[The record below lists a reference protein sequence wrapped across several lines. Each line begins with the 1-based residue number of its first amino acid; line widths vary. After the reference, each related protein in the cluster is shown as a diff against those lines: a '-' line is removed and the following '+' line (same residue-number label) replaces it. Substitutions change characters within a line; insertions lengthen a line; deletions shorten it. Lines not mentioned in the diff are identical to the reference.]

1 MAFSGFI
8 ETTIKINDAFSK
20 ALDNLSNGLG
30 KSQGAFNKLK
40 GALSGDAFG
49 SQEKQAKGFFS
60 SIAGGAMV
68 GNLMAAGL
76 GQVKNMASEVVG
88 SLDET
93 STAWNTFEGNMKF
106 LGQSNKQ
113 IANTESQLQN
123 YASKTIYSASDMA
136 STYAQM
142 KAVGV
147 KNTTALVKGFG
158 GLAAAADN
166 PAQAM
171 KSLSQQAT
179 QMAAKPK
186 VQWEDF
192 KIMLEQS
199 PAGMSAVAKAMGM
212 STKQLVSS
220 VQDGKIKTQQFFDAM
235 TKAGNN
241 KYFTGMATQFKTMG
255 DAVDGLMDTLT
266 YNLRKPWAA
275 VSKFGINAINGLS
288 DALGS
293 IDYSKLAS
301 GITSALNSA
310 QTFISNFVNTA
321 KKDLGKMFDGF
332 KDSGALEAVSN
343 AFDTIKTSIS
353 KFSKASGK
361 AAGGSDF
368 FTKLGQFSGKAV
380 VEIANAIASVATAI
394 SKIKPETLQNLAKA
408 FVALKFGIKGIGL
421 AVVVKALQKLA
432 DIPADTLNNLINA
445 ITGLAVALALFK
457 GLMGVVKTISAIKE
471 AFSGLT
477 LPGTNEVGAGS
488 AIAANAK
495 AYMQLGAALL
505 LVGAAVMLT
514 ATGFY
519 ILAAACINLAS
530 SGGGAIAIFFILLAV
545 IIGLGVA
552 LAAFAPAIAAS
563 AAGFGAAL
571 ALIGVSVLMVGAGL
585 LLMSMSLS
593 SIQTYGLGASLA
605 MLALALGITA
615 LGIASI
621 VGAVGLLLLGAA
633 VLVVAVA
640 LAALGIG
647 AIVAAAGVLML
658 AAAVAMLGVA
668 MLIVSAAV
676 TGIVTSMIAM
686 IATVTAAVVA
696 VAASIIAVVSSIA
709 AAIIAVVSSI
719 GSTIGSLIAT
729 AGATI
734 TEVIAGI
741 ADGITTVFQGVGD
754 TITQIINSISTGIS
768 KVFNSIANVINSVG
782 NSIHNAGMGM
792 QEIAAGLRAIASVG
806 IGKTVALLAS
816 LAGGLGKVA
825 AQGSGLSS
833 AGRGMVTLGAG
844 ATVAASAIA
853 RLKAVGSNI
862 KIVAPKANF
871 ASTVSS
877 VRAGMQAA
885 ASAANAGRGAIVAAV
900 RSSIAAAVSAG
911 RSAAASMHS
920 VGVMIGAGLANG
932 MRAEIGAVAAAAD
945 ALVAQADRAARAKAK
960 IHSPSRLFAEVGDF
974 IGQGLAKGID
984 GTRSLIA
991 HSSEGL
997 IDSAY
1002 AAVNASAGEGFG
1014 DSLASGFMT
1023 AYGAI
1028 MQVVEALGG
1037 LDGAQATIGVKSA
1050 QTATMTALPTQS
1062 AVTTQVPTNLTQQ
1075 AITNVAPAPVQV
1087 LNQAPAVAVSPA
1099 PVQAIGQAPAVT
1111 VLPSP
1116 VQALSQAPAVNVAP
1130 ASPAVN
1136 VASAPAQPV
1145 ISVAPAAVQAVSQ
1158 LPAVNVIPAQAQAP
1172 AVNVAPTPVQAPNV
1186 IVLPSVAKSPAV
1198 NIATGSVQQQAVSQV
1213 PAVNVAP
1220 SSVQALNQAPVVN
1233 VAPSATQTPLVN
1245 VAPTPVQAPNISVL
1259 PAMAQA
1265 PTVLNQPAQPV
1276 VNQPAIINRPQP
1288 VIGQPA
1294 VINQPQPVV
1303 SQPAVIN
1310 QIQPAVSQPAI
1321 VNNLQAPA
1329 VQADPVPVQI
1339 TQSPI
1344 SQAAPVQVVQ
1354 PISQPVITQEQPTQ
1368 AQPQAM
1374 PAINV
1379 GVMPIPSLASLLT
1392 PVQQIDYPKSPVYN
1406 VDSGSVTSSTI
1417 SSTTVSNQTTNTTAP
1432 TSSYVI
1438 NVQSGAI
1445 QVDGAKDPQKSAEQI
1460 LAEIEEILSRQAAKA
1475 L

>member
-1 MAFSGFI
+1 MAFDGTI
-8 ETTIKINDAFSK
+8 ETIIRIKDAFSDG
-20 ALDNLSNGLG
+20 LDKLSKGLNQ
-30 KSQGAFNKLK
+30 SQSAFDKLK

-49 SQEKQAKGFFS
+49 SQEKQAKGFFG

-113 IANTESQLQN
+113 IATTESQLQN
-123 YASKTIYSASDMA
+123 YAAKTIYSASDMA

-179 QMAAKPK
+179 QMAAKPA
-186 VQWEDF
+186 VQWADF

-199 PAGMSAVAKAMGM
+199 PAGMAAVAKAMGM
-212 STKQLVSS
+212 STKELVSS

-255 DAVDGLMDTLT
+255 DAMDGLMDTLT
-266 YNLRKPWAA
+266 YNLRKPWGAL
-275 VSKFGINAINGLS
+275 SKFGINAINGLS

-353 KFSKASGK
+353 KFGKASSQ
-361 AAGGSDF
+361 AADGSDF
-368 FTKLGQFSGKAV
+368 FTKLGQFSGQAV

-394 SKIKPETLQNLAKA
+394 SKIKPETLQNLAAA
-408 FVALKFGIKGIGL
+408 FVALKFGVKGITL

-432 DIPADTLNNLINA
+432 DIPADTLNNLINSLIA
-445 ITGLAVALALFK
+445 LAVAFALFK

-471 AFSGLT
+471 AFKGLT
-477 LPGTNEVGAGS
+477 LPGSDEVGAGS

-495 AYMQLGAALL
+495 AYMQLGVALM
-505 LVGAAVMLT
+505 LVGVAVLLT

-519 ILAAACINLAS
+519 ILATACTNLAS
-530 SGGGAIAIFFILLAV
+530 AGGGAIALFAILLVV

-552 LAAFAPAIAAS
+552 LAVFAPAIAAS
-563 AAGFGAAL
+563 AAGLLLFGVAL
-571 ALIGVSVLMVGAGL
+571 ALIGLSVLLVGAGL
-585 LLMSMSLS
+585 LIMSLALAN
-593 SIQTYGLGASLA
+593 IQTYGVGAGLA
-605 MLALALGITA
+605 MMVLAI
-615 LGIASI
+615 GIA
-621 VGAVGLLLLGAA
+621 LLGAA
-633 VLVVAVA
+633 SLIGAAGLILLGVSILIVAVA

-647 AIVAAAGVLML
+647 AIVAAAGILML

-668 MLIVSAAV
+668 LLIVSVAI

-686 IATVTAAVVA
+686 IATITAAVVA
-696 VAASIIAVVSSIA
+696 VSASIIAVVASVA
-709 AAIIAVVSSI
+709 VAIIAVVSSI
-719 GSTIGSLIAT
+719 GSTIGSLIT
-729 AGATI
+729 TIGGTI
-734 TEVIAGI
+734 TSVISGI
-741 ADGITTVFQGVGD
+741 ADGITQIVQGVGD
-754 TITQIINSISTGIS
+754 TISQIIDSISTGIS
-768 KVFNSIANVINSVG
+768 NVFNSIANVINSVG

-871 ASTVSS
+871 AATVSS

-900 RSSIAAAVSAG
+900 RNSIAAAVSAG

-932 MRAEIGAVAAAAD
+932 MRSQVGAVAAAAD

-984 GTRSLIA
+984 GTQSLIA

-1014 DSLASGFMT
+1014 DSLASGFIT

-1075 AITNVAPAPVQV
+1075 AITNVAPAPVRV
-1087 LNQAPAVAVSPA
+1087 LN
-1099 PVQAIGQAPAVT
+1099 
-1111 VLPSP
+1111 
-1116 VQALSQAPAVNVAP
+1116 
-1130 ASPAVN
+1130 
-1136 VASAPAQPV
+1136 
-1145 ISVAPAAVQAVSQ
+1145 
-1158 LPAVNVIPAQAQAP
+1158 QAP

-1186 IVLPSVAKSPAV
+1186 IVLPSVTQSPAV
-1198 NIATGSVQQQAVSQV
+1198 NVTTGSVQ
-1213 PAVNVAP
+1213 
-1220 SSVQALNQAPVVN
+1220 
-1233 VAPSATQTPLVN
+1233 
-1245 VAPTPVQAPNISVL
+1245 
-1259 PAMAQA
+1259 
-1265 PTVLNQPAQPV
+1265 PTVINQPAQPV
-1276 VNQPAIINRPQP
+1276 VNQPAIINQSQP

-1339 TQSPI
+1339 MQSPI

-1392 PVQQIDYPKSPVYN
+1392 PVQQIDYPKQPVYN

-1460 LAEIEEILSRQAAKA
+1460 LAEIEEILGRQAAKA

>member
-1 MAFSGFI
+1 MSLSGFI

-113 IANTESQLQN
+113 IATTESQLQN
-123 YASKTIYSASDMA
+123 YAAKTIYSASDMA

-179 QMAAKPK
+179 QMAAKPA
-186 VQWEDF
+186 VQWADF

-199 PAGMSAVAKAMGM
+199 PAGMAAVAKAMGM
-212 STKQLVSS
+212 STKELVSS

-255 DAVDGLMDTLT
+255 DAMDGLMDTLT

-301 GITSALNSA
+301 GITSALNKA
-310 QTFISNFVNTA
+310 QTVIGKFVDTA
-321 KKDLGKMFDGF
+321 KTNLGKVFDNF
-332 KDSGALEAVSN
+332 KSSGALDAINSM
-343 AFDTIKTSIS
+343 FDTIGKSIS
-353 KFSKASGK
+353 KFSKNSSK
-361 AAGGSDF
+361 AAGGGDF
-368 FTKLGQFSGKAV
+368 FEKLGWVSGQAV
-380 VEIANAIASVATAI
+380 VQVANAISAVATAI

-408 FVALKFGIKGIGL
+408 FVALKFGVKGIAL

-445 ITGLAVALALFK
+445 ITGLAVAFALFK

-471 AFSGLT
+471 AFKDLT
-477 LPGTNEVGAGS
+477 LPGSDEVGAGS

-495 AYMQLGAALL
+495 AYMQLGVALM
-505 LVGAAVMLT
+505 LVGAAVLLT

-519 ILAAACINLAS
+519 ILAAACTNLAS
-530 SGGGAIAIFFILLAV
+530 AGGGAIALFAILLVV

-552 LAAFAPAIAAS
+552 LAVFAPAIAAS
-563 AAGFGAAL
+563 AAGLILFGVAL
-571 ALIGVSVLMVGAGL
+571 ALIGVSVLLVGAGL

-621 VGAVGLLLLGAA
+621 AGAVGLLLLGAA
-633 VLVVAVA
+633 ILVIAVA

-647 AIVAAAGVLML
+647 AIVAAAGILLL
-658 AAAVAMLGVA
+658 AAAVTMLGVA
-668 MLIVSAAV
+668 MMIVSAAI

-686 IATVTAAVVA
+686 IATITAAVVA
-696 VAASIIAVVSSIA
+696 ISASIIAVVATVAVS
-709 AAIIAVVSSI
+709 IIAVVSSI
-719 GSTIGSLIAT
+719 GSTIGSLIT
-729 AGATI
+729 TIGGTI
-734 TEVIAGI
+734 TSVISGI
-741 ADGITTVFQGVGD
+741 ADGITQIVQGVGD
-754 TITQIINSISTGIS
+754 AISRIIDSISTGIS
-768 KVFNSIANVINSVG
+768 NVFNSIANVINSVG

-825 AQGSGLSS
+825 SQGSGLSS

-871 ASTVSS
+871 AATVSS

-900 RSSIAAAVSAG
+900 RNSIAAAVSAG

-960 IHSPSRLFAEVGDF
+960 IHSPSRLFAEVGGF

-984 GTRSLIA
+984 GTQSLIA

-1002 AAVNASAGEGFG
+1002 AAVNASTGEGFG
-1014 DSLASGFMT
+1014 DALASGFMT

-1037 LDGAQATIGVKSA
+1037 LDGAKASIGVQSSQKA
-1050 QTATMTALPTQS
+1050 AVRAVAGQS
-1062 AVTTQVPTNLTQQ
+1062 AITAQAPTNLAQQ
-1075 AITNVAPAPVQV
+1075 AIVNVTP
-1087 LNQAPAVAVSPA
+1087 N
-1099 PVQAIGQAPAVT
+1099 
-1111 VLPSP
+1111 
-1116 VQALSQAPAVNVAP
+1116 VNVAP
-1130 ASPAVN
+1130 AM
-1136 VASAPAQPV
+1136 AQV
-1145 ISVAPAAVQAVSQ
+1145 
-1158 LPAVNVIPAQAQAP
+1158 P

-1186 IVLPSVAKSPAV
+1186 NVAPTMA
-1198 NIATGSVQQQAVSQV
+1198 QA
-1213 PAVNVAP
+1213 PAVNVA
-1220 SSVQALNQAPVVN
+1220 SAPV
-1233 VAPSATQTPLVN
+1233 Q
-1245 VAPTPVQAPNISVL
+1245 
-1259 PAMAQA
+1259 
-1265 PTVLNQPAQPV
+1265 PTVINQSAQPL
-1276 VNQPAIINRPQP
+1276 VNQPAVN
-1288 VIGQPA
+1288 
-1294 VINQPQPVV
+1294 
-1303 SQPAVIN
+1303 
-1310 QIQPAVSQPAI
+1310 VSQPAI
-1321 VNNLQAPA
+1321 INNLQAPA
-1329 VQADPVPVQI
+1329 VQANPVPVQI
-1339 TQSPI
+1339 MQSPA

-1354 PISQPVITQEQPTQ
+1354 PISQPVITQEQPVQTQ
-1368 AQPQAM
+1368 AQAM
-1374 PAINV
+1374 PAISA
-1379 GVMPIPSLASLLT
+1379 GLMPIPSLASLLT
-1392 PVQQIDYPKSPVYN
+1392 PVQPLDYPKQPVYN

-1460 LAEIEEILSRQAAKA
+1460 LAEIEEILGRQAAKA

>member
-1 MAFSGFI
+1 MAFNGFI
-8 ETTIKINDAFSK
+8 ETTIKINDAFSQ
-20 ALDNLSNGLG
+20 ALDKLSDGLG

-93 STAWNTFEGNMKF
+93 STAWSTFEGNMRF

-113 IANTESQLQN
+113 IATTESQLQN

-212 STKQLVSS
+212 STKELVSS

-301 GITSALNSA
+301 GITSALNKA
-310 QTFISNFVNTA
+310 QEFISKFVDTA
-321 KKDLGKMFDGF
+321 KTNLGKMFDNF
-332 KDSGALEAVSN
+332 KSSGALDAIKNTFS
-343 AFDTIKTSIS
+343 TIEKSIS
-353 KFSKASGK
+353 KFSKNSSK
-361 AAGGSDF
+361 AAGGGDF
-368 FTKLGQFSGKAV
+368 FEKLGWVSGQAV
-380 VEIANAIASVATAI
+380 VQVANAISAVATAI
-394 SKIKPETLQNLAKA
+394 GKIKPETLQNLAKA
-408 FVALKFGIKGIGL
+408 FVALKFGIKGIAL
-421 AVVVKALQKLA
+421 TVVVKALQKLA

-445 ITGLAVALALFK
+445 ITGLAVAFALFK

-552 LAAFAPAIAAS
+552 LAVFAPAIAAS
-563 AAGFGAAL
+563 AAGLLLFGVAL

-668 MLIVSAAV
+668 MLIVSVAI

-686 IATVTAAVVA
+686 IATVTAAIVS

-709 AAIIAVVSSI
+709 VAIIAIVSSVGI
-719 GSTIGSLIAT
+719 TIGGLIATLGSTIAV
-729 AGATI
+729 TI
-734 TEVIAGI
+734 TGI
-741 ADGITTVFQGVGD
+741 ANGIKTVFQSVGD
-754 TITQIINSISTGIS
+754 TISQVITSISTGIS
-768 KVFNSIANVINSVG
+768 SVFNSIANVINSVG
-782 NSIHNAGMGM
+782 TSIHNAGIGL

-806 IGKTVALLAS
+806 IGKTIAMLAS
-816 LAGGLGKVA
+816 LAGGLGQVA

-833 AGRGMVTLGAG
+833 AGSGMSTLAAG
-844 ATVAASAIA
+844 AIMAAGAIS

-871 ASTVSS
+871 ADTVSS
-877 VRAGMQAA
+877 VRVGMQAA
-885 ASAANAGRGAIVAAV
+885 ANAANAGRGSIVSAV
-900 RSSIAAAVSAG
+900 RNSIDAAVSAG

-932 MRAEIGAVAAAAD
+932 MRSQVGAVAAAAD

-960 IHSPSRLFAEVGDF
+960 IHSPSRLFAEIGDF

-984 GTRSLIA
+984 GTQSLIA

-1002 AAVNASAGEGFG
+1002 AAVNASTGEGFG

-1037 LDGAQATIGVKSA
+1037 LDGAKASIGVQSS
-1050 QTATMTALPTQS
+1050 QTATVQAVADQS
-1062 AVTTQVPTNLTQQ
+1062 AIAAQVPTNLTQQ
-1075 AITNVAPAPVQV
+1075 AIAN
-1087 LNQAPAVAVSPA
+1087 VSPA
-1099 PVQAIGQAPAVT
+1099 PVQVSSVAPNVNVSPAAVQAPAINVVPVVAQAVSQAPNVNVLPTQVQVPEISSAPVAVQPTPVNIAPQTTQAPNIT
-1111 VLPSP
+1111 VLPSVAETPAVKVAAGPVQPTVINQPQPAVSVLPTP
-1116 VQALSQAPAVNVAP
+1116 VQAPNVNVAP
-1130 ASPAVN
+1130 AM
-1136 VASAPAQPV
+1136 AQV
-1145 ISVAPAAVQAVSQ
+1145 
-1158 LPAVNVIPAQAQAP
+1158 P

-1186 IVLPSVAKSPAV
+1186 NVAPAMAQSPAV
-1198 NIATGSVQQQAVSQV
+1198 NVMS
-1213 PAVNVAP
+1213 
-1220 SSVQALNQAPVVN
+1220 APV
-1233 VAPSATQTPLVN
+1233 Q
-1245 VAPTPVQAPNISVL
+1245 
-1259 PAMAQA
+1259 
-1265 PTVLNQPAQPV
+1265 PTVINQSAQPL
-1276 VNQPAIINRPQP
+1276 VNQPAVN
-1288 VIGQPA
+1288 
-1294 VINQPQPVV
+1294 
-1303 SQPAVIN
+1303 
-1310 QIQPAVSQPAI
+1310 VSQPAI
-1321 VNNLQAPA
+1321 INNLQAPA
-1329 VQADPVPVQI
+1329 VQANPVPVQI
-1339 TQSPI
+1339 MQSPA

-1354 PISQPVITQEQPTQ
+1354 PISQPVITQEQPAQTQ
-1368 AQPQAM
+1368 AQAM
-1374 PAINV
+1374 PAINA
-1379 GVMPIPSLASLLT
+1379 GLMPIPSLASLLT
-1392 PVQQIDYPKSPVYN
+1392 PVQPLDYPKQPVYN

-1460 LAEIEEILSRQAAKA
+1460 LAEIEEILGRQAAKA

>member
-1 MAFSGFI
+1 MAFDGTI
-8 ETTIKINDAFSK
+8 ETIIRIKDAFSDG
-20 ALDNLSNGLG
+20 LDKLSKGLNQ
-30 KSQGAFNKLK
+30 SQSAFDKLK

-123 YASKTIYSASDMA
+123 YAAKTIYSASDMA

-212 STKQLVSS
+212 STKELVSS

-255 DAVDGLMDTLT
+255 DAMDGLMDTLT

-301 GITSALNSA
+301 GITSALDKA
-310 QTFISNFVNTA
+310 QTFIGKFVDTA
-321 KKDLGKMFDGF
+321 KTNLGKVFDNF
-332 KDSGALEAVSN
+332 KSSGALDAINSM
-343 AFDTIKTSIS
+343 FDTIGKSIT
-353 KFSKASGK
+353 KFSKNSSK
-361 AAGGSDF
+361 AAGGGDF
-368 FTKLGQFSGKAV
+368 FEKLGWVSGQAV
-380 VEIANAIASVATAI
+380 VQVANAISAVATAI

-408 FVALKFGIKGIGL
+408 FVALKFGVKGIAL

-432 DIPADTLNNLINA
+432 DIPADTLNNLINSLTA
-445 ITGLAVALALFK
+445 LAVAFALFK

-471 AFSGLT
+471 AFKGLT
-477 LPGTNEVGAGS
+477 LPGSDEVGAGS

-495 AYMQLGAALL
+495 AYMQLGVALM
-505 LVGAAVMLT
+505 LVGAAVLLT

-519 ILAAACINLAS
+519 LLATACTNLAS
-530 SGGGAIAIFFILLAV
+530 AGGGAIALFTILLVV

-552 LAAFAPAIAAS
+552 LAVFAPAIAAS
-563 AAGFGAAL
+563 AAGLLLFGAAL
-571 ALIGVSVLMVGAGL
+571 ALIGLSVLLVGAGL
-585 LLMSMSLS
+585 LIMSLS
-593 SIQTYGLGASLA
+593 LANIQTYGIGAGLA
-605 MLALALGITA
+605 MMVLAI
-615 LGIASI
+615 GIA
-621 VGAVGLLLLGAA
+621 LLGAA
-633 VLVVAVA
+633 SIIGAAGLILLGVAVLIVAVA
-640 LAALGIG
+640 LVALGIG
-647 AIVAAAGVLML
+647 AVVAAAGILVL
-658 AAAVAMLGVA
+658 AAAVTMLGVA
-668 MLIVSAAV
+668 MLIVSAAI

-686 IATVTAAVVA
+686 IATITAAVVA

-709 AAIIAVVSSI
+709 VAIIAVVSSI
-719 GSTIGSLIAT
+719 GSTIGSLIT
-729 AGATI
+729 TIGGTI
-734 TEVIAGI
+734 TSVISGI
-741 ADGITTVFQGVGD
+741 ADGITQIVQGVGD
-754 TITQIINSISTGIS
+754 AISQIIDSISTGIS

-806 IGKTVALLAS
+806 IAKTVALLAS

-871 ASTVSS
+871 AATVSS
-877 VRAGMQAA
+877 VRAGMQSA

-900 RSSIAAAVSAG
+900 RNSIAAAVSAG

-932 MRAEIGAVAAAAD
+932 MRSQVGAVAAAAD

-984 GTRSLIA
+984 GTQSLIA

-1002 AAVNASAGEGFG
+1002 AAVTASTGEGFG

-1037 LDGAQATIGVKSA
+1037 LDGAQATIGVRSA
-1050 QTATMTALPTQS
+1050 QTATMMALPTQS

-1075 AITNVAPAPVQV
+1075 AIS
-1087 LNQAPAVAVSPA
+1087 QAPT
-1099 PVQAIGQAPAVT
+1099 VT
-1111 VLPSP
+1111 VLPSS
-1116 VQALSQAPAVNVAP
+1116 VQVLSQAPAINVAP

-1145 ISVAPAAVQAVSQ
+1145 ISVLPASVQAVSQ
-1158 LPAVNVIPAQAQAP
+1158 APAINMAAPAAQTPLVNVAPTPVQATTAVSVAPAMAQAP

-1198 NIATGSVQQQAVSQV
+1198 NVTTGSVQ
-1213 PAVNVAP
+1213 
-1220 SSVQALNQAPVVN
+1220 
-1233 VAPSATQTPLVN
+1233 
-1245 VAPTPVQAPNISVL
+1245 
-1259 PAMAQA
+1259 
-1265 PTVLNQPAQPV
+1265 PTVINQPAQPV
-1276 VNQPAIINRPQP
+1276 VNQPAIINQSQP
-1288 VIGQPA
+1288 VIGQPT

-1303 SQPAVIN
+1303 NQPAVIN

-1321 VNNLQAPA
+1321 INNLQAPA

-1339 TQSPI
+1339 MQSPI

-1368 AQPQAM
+1368 AQPQEM

-1392 PVQQIDYPKSPVYN
+1392 PVQQIDYPKQPVYN

-1460 LAEIEEILSRQAAKA
+1460 LAEIEEILGRQAAKA

>member
-1 MAFSGFI
+1 MSEI
-8 ETTIKINDAFSK
+8 STTIKINDAFSQ
-20 ALDNLSNGLG
+20 ALGKLSDGLG

-49 SQEKQAKGFFS
+49 SQEKQAKGFFG

-123 YASKTIYSASDMA
+123 YAAKTIYSASDMA

-212 STKQLVSS
+212 STKELVSS

-255 DAVDGLMDTLT
+255 DAMDGLMDSLT

-353 KFSKASGK
+353 KFGKASSQ
-361 AAGGSDF
+361 AADGSDF
-368 FTKLGQFSGKAV
+368 FTKLGQFSGQAV

-394 SKIKPETLQNLAKA
+394 SKIKPETLQNLAAA
-408 FVALKFGIKGIGL
+408 FVALKFGVKGIAL

-445 ITGLAVALALFK
+445 ITGLAVAFALFK

-477 LPGTNEVGAGS
+477 LPGSDEVGAGS

-495 AYMQLGAALL
+495 AYMQLGVALL
-505 LVGAAVMLT
+505 LVGAAVLLT

-519 ILAAACINLAS
+519 ILATACINLAS
-530 SGGGAIAIFFILLAV
+530 AGGGAIALLAILLVV

-552 LAAFAPAIAAS
+552 LAVFAPAIAAS
-563 AAGFGAAL
+563 AAGLLLFGVAL
-571 ALIGVSVLMVGAGL
+571 ALIGLSVLLVGAGL
-585 LLMSMSLS
+585 LIMSLALAN
-593 SIQTYGLGASLA
+593 IQTYGVGAGLA
-605 MLALALGITA
+605 MMVLAI
-615 LGIASI
+615 GIA
-621 VGAVGLLLLGAA
+621 LLGAA
-633 VLVVAVA
+633 SLIGAAGLILLGVSILIVAVA

-647 AIVAAAGVLML
+647 AIVAAAGILML

-668 MLIVSAAV
+668 LLIVSVAI

-686 IATVTAAVVA
+686 IAAITAAIVA
-696 VAASIIAVVSSIA
+696 VSASIIAVVASVA
-709 AAIIAVVSSI
+709 VAIIAVVSSI

-729 AGATI
+729 WGATI
-734 TEVIAGI
+734 TEVITGI
-741 ADGITTVFQGVGD
+741 ADGIKTVFQGVGD
-754 TITQIINSISTGIS
+754 TISQIIDSISTGIS

-871 ASTVSS
+871 AATVSS

-900 RSSIAAAVSAG
+900 RNSIAAAVSAG

-932 MRAEIGAVAAAAD
+932 MRSQVGAVAAAAD

-974 IGQGLAKGID
+974 IGQGLAKGIN
-984 GTRSLIA
+984 GTQSLIA

-1002 AAVNASAGEGFG
+1002 AAVNASTGEGFG

-1028 MQVVEALGG
+1028 MQVVEALGS

-1075 AITNVAPAPVQV
+1075 AITNVAPAPVRV

-1099 PVQAIGQAPAVT
+1099 PVQAI
-1111 VLPSP
+1111 
-1116 VQALSQAPAVNVAP
+1116 SQAPAINMA
-1130 ASPAVN
+1130 
-1136 VASAPAQPV
+1136 
-1145 ISVAPAAVQAVSQ
+1145 APAAQTP
-1158 LPAVNVIPAQAQAP
+1158 L
-1172 AVNVAPTPVQAPNV
+1172 VNVAPTPVQAPNV
-1186 IVLPSVAKSPAV
+1186 IVLPSVAQSPAV
-1198 NIATGSVQQQAVSQV
+1198 NVTTGSVQ
-1213 PAVNVAP
+1213 
-1220 SSVQALNQAPVVN
+1220 
-1233 VAPSATQTPLVN
+1233 
-1245 VAPTPVQAPNISVL
+1245 
-1259 PAMAQA
+1259 
-1265 PTVLNQPAQPV
+1265 PTVINQPAQPV
-1276 VNQPAIINRPQP
+1276 VNQPAIINQSQP
-1288 VIGQPA
+1288 VIGQPT

-1310 QIQPAVSQPAI
+1310 QIQPAV
-1321 VNNLQAPA
+1321 
-1329 VQADPVPVQI
+1329 
-1339 TQSPI
+1339 
-1344 SQAAPVQVVQ
+1344 
-1354 PISQPVITQEQPTQ
+1354 SQPVITQEQPTQ

-1392 PVQQIDYPKSPVYN
+1392 PVQQIDYPKQPVYN

-1438 NVQSGAI
+1438 NVQAGAI

-1460 LAEIEEILSRQAAKA
+1460 LAEIEEILGRQAAKA

>member
-1 MAFSGFI
+1 MSLSGI
-8 ETTIKINDAFSK
+8 ISTTIKINDAFSQ
-20 ALDNLSNGLG
+20 ALDKLSDGLG

-49 SQEKQAKGFFS
+49 SQEKQAKGFFG

-113 IANTESQLQN
+113 IATTESQLQN
-123 YASKTIYSASDMA
+123 YAAKTIYSASDMA

-212 STKQLVSS
+212 STKELVSS

-255 DAVDGLMDTLT
+255 DAMDGLMDSLT

-301 GITSALNSA
+301 GITSALNKA
-310 QTFISNFVNTA
+310 QTFIGKFVDTA
-321 KKDLGKMFDGF
+321 KTNLGKVFDNF
-332 KDSGALEAVSN
+332 KSSGALDAINSM
-343 AFDTIKTSIS
+343 FDTIGKSIT
-353 KFSKASGK
+353 KFSKNSSK
-361 AAGGSDF
+361 AAGGGDF
-368 FTKLGQFSGKAV
+368 FEKLGWVSGQAV
-380 VEIANAIASVATAI
+380 VQVANAISAVATAI

-408 FVALKFGIKGIGL
+408 FVALKFGVKGIAL

-432 DIPADTLNNLINA
+432 DIPADTLNNLINSLTA
-445 ITGLAVALALFK
+445 LAVAFALFK

-471 AFSGLT
+471 AFKGLT
-477 LPGTNEVGAGS
+477 LPGSDEVGAGS

-495 AYMQLGAALL
+495 AYMQLGVALM
-505 LVGAAVMLT
+505 LVGAAVLLT

-519 ILAAACINLAS
+519 LLATACTNLAS
-530 SGGGAIAIFFILLAV
+530 AGGGAIALFAILLVV

-552 LAAFAPAIAAS
+552 LAVFAPAIAAS
-563 AAGFGAAL
+563 AAGLILFGVAL
-571 ALIGVSVLMVGAGL
+571 ALIGVSVLLVGAGL

-605 MLALALGITA
+605 MIALALGITA

-621 VGAVGLLLLGAA
+621 AGAVGLLLLGAA

-647 AIVAAAGVLML
+647 AIVAAAGILML

-668 MLIVSAAV
+668 LLVVSAAI

-686 IATVTAAVVA
+686 IATITAAVVA
-696 VAASIIAVVSSIA
+696 VSASIIAVVASVA
-709 AAIIAVVSSI
+709 VAIIAVVSSI
-719 GSTIGSLIAT
+719 GSTIGSLIT
-729 AGATI
+729 TIGGTI
-734 TEVIAGI
+734 TSVISGI
-741 ADGITTVFQGVGD
+741 ADGITQIVQGVGD
-754 TITQIINSISTGIS
+754 AISQIIDSISTGIS

-792 QEIAAGLRAIASVG
+792 QEIAAGLRAISSVG
-806 IGKTVALLAS
+806 IAKTVALLAS

-833 AGRGMVTLGAG
+833 AGRGMVTLGTG
-844 ATVAASAIA
+844 ATVAASSIA

-871 ASTVSS
+871 AATVSS

-900 RSSIAAAVSAG
+900 RNSIAAAVSAG

-932 MRAEIGAVAAAAD
+932 MRSQVGAVAAAAD

-984 GTRSLIA
+984 GTQSLIA

-1002 AAVNASAGEGFG
+1002 AAVNASTGEGFG

-1050 QTATMTALPTQS
+1050 QTATMTALPTKS
-1062 AVTTQVPTNLTQQ
+1062 AVTTQVPTDLIQQ
-1075 AITNVAPAPVQV
+1075 AITNVAPAPVRV
-1087 LNQAPAVAVSPA
+1087 LNQTPAVAVNPT
-1099 PVQAIGQAPAVT
+1099 PVQAIRQAPAVT

-1116 VQALSQAPAVNVAP
+1116 VQALNQVPAVNVAP

-1136 VASAPAQPV
+1136 VASAPVQSM
-1145 ISVAPAAVQAVSQ
+1145 INVAPAPAVS
-1158 LPAVNVIPAQAQAP
+1158 
-1172 AVNVAPTPVQAPNV
+1172 VAPTPVQAPNV
-1186 IVLPSVAKSPAV
+1186 IVLPSVAQSPAV
-1198 NIATGSVQQQAVSQV
+1198 NVTTGSVQS
-1213 PAVNVAP
+1213 
-1220 SSVQALNQAPVVN
+1220 
-1233 VAPSATQTPLVN
+1233 
-1245 VAPTPVQAPNISVL
+1245 
-1259 PAMAQA
+1259 
-1265 PTVLNQPAQPV
+1265 TVINQPAQPV
-1276 VNQPAIINRPQP
+1276 VNQPAIINQSQP

-1339 TQSPI
+1339 MQSPI

-1392 PVQQIDYPKSPVYN
+1392 PVQQIDYPKQPVYN

-1460 LAEIEEILSRQAAKA
+1460 LAEIEEILGRQAAKA

>member
-1 MAFSGFI
+1 MSLNGEI
-8 ETTIKINDAFSK
+8 STTIKINDAFSQ
-20 ALDNLSNGLG
+20 ALGKLSEGLG
-30 KSQGAFNKLK
+30 QSQGAFSKLK
-40 GALSGDAFG
+40 GALSGDVFG
-49 SQEKQAKGFFS
+49 SQEKQAKGFFG

-76 GQVKNMASEVVG
+76 GQIKNMAGEVVG

-93 STAWNTFEGNMKF
+93 STAWNTFEGNMRF

-113 IANTESQLQN
+113 IANTEFQLQN
-123 YASKTIYSASDMA
+123 YAAKTIYSASDMA

-212 STKQLVSS
+212 STKELVSN
-220 VQDGKIKTQQFFDAM
+220 VKDGKIKTQQFFDAM

-255 DAVDGLMDTLT
+255 DAMDGLMDTLS

-275 VSKFGINAINGLS
+275 ISKFGINAINGLS

-301 GITSALNSA
+301 GITSALAKA
-310 QTFISNFVNTA
+310 QTFISNFVSTA
-321 KKDLGKMFDGF
+321 KTDLGKMFDGF
-332 KDSGALEAVSN
+332 KDSGALKAVSN

-353 KFSKASGK
+353 KFGKASSK

-368 FTKLGQFSGKAV
+368 FTQLGQFSGKAV
-380 VEIANAIASVATAI
+380 VEIANAVSAVATAI
-394 SKIKPETLQNLAKA
+394 GNIKPETLQNLAAA
-408 FVALKFGIKGIGL
+408 FVALKFGVKGIAL
-421 AVVVKALQKLA
+421 TVAVKALQKLA

-445 ITGLAVALALFK
+445 ITGLAVAFALFK
-457 GLMGVVKTISAIKE
+457 GLMGVAKTISAIKG
-471 AFSGLT
+471 AFSGFT
-477 LPGTNEVGAGS
+477 LPGSDEAGAGS

-495 AYMQLGAALL
+495 AYMQLGVALM
-505 LVGAAVMLT
+505 LVGAAVLLT

-519 ILAAACINLAS
+519 ILATACTNLAS
-530 SGGGAIAIFFILLAV
+530 AGGGAIALFAILLVV

-552 LAAFAPAIAAS
+552 LAVFAPAIAAS
-563 AAGFGAAL
+563 AAGLLLFGVAL
-571 ALIGVSVLMVGAGL
+571 ALIGVSVLLVGAGL

-605 MLALALGITA
+605 MLALALGITV
-615 LGIASI
+615 LGVASI

-633 VLVVAVA
+633 VLVVAIA

-647 AIVAAAGVLML
+647 AIVASAGILML

-668 MLIVSAAV
+668 MLIVSAAI

-686 IATVTAAVVA
+686 IATVTAAIAV
-696 VAASIIAVVSSIA
+696 VAASIIAVVASIA
-709 AAIIAVVSSI
+709 VAIIAVVASI
-719 GSTIGSLIAT
+719 GSTIGGLIAT
-729 AGATI
+729 LGSTI
-734 TEVIAGI
+734 TGTITGI
-741 ADGITTVFQGVGD
+741 ADGIKTVFQGVGD
-754 TITQIINSISTGIS
+754 TISQIITSISTGIS
-768 KVFNSIANVINSVG
+768 NVFNSIANVINSVG
-782 NSIHNAGMGM
+782 NSIHNAGLGL

-806 IGKTVALLAS
+806 IGKTVALLVS
-816 LAGGLGKVA
+816 LAGGLSKVA
-825 AQGSGLSS
+825 SQGSGLSS
-833 AGRGMVTLGAG
+833 AGSGMATLAAG
-844 ATVAASAIA
+844 AIMAAGAIA

-871 ASTVSS
+871 AATVSS

-885 ASAANAGRGAIVAAV
+885 ANAANAGRGSIVSAV
-900 RSSIAAAVSAG
+900 RNSIDAAVSAG

-932 MRAEIGAVAAAAD
+932 MRSELGAVEAAAD

-960 IHSPSRLFAEVGDF
+960 IHSPSRLFAEIGDF

-984 GTRSLIA
+984 GTQSLIA

-1002 AAVNASAGEGFG
+1002 AAVNASTGEGLG

-1037 LDGAQATIGVKSA
+1037 LDGARATIGVKSA

-1075 AITNVAPAPVQV
+1075 AT
-1087 LNQAPAVAVSPA
+1087 
-1099 PVQAIGQAPAVT
+1099 
-1111 VLPSP
+1111 
-1116 VQALSQAPAVNVAP
+1116 
-1130 ASPAVN
+1130 
-1136 VASAPAQPV
+1136 
-1145 ISVAPAAVQAVSQ
+1145 
-1158 LPAVNVIPAQAQAP
+1158 
-1172 AVNVAPTPVQAPNV
+1172 
-1186 IVLPSVAKSPAV
+1186 
-1198 NIATGSVQQQAVSQV
+1198 
-1213 PAVNVAP
+1213 
-1220 SSVQALNQAPVVN
+1220 
-1233 VAPSATQTPLVN
+1233 
-1245 VAPTPVQAPNISVL
+1245 
-1259 PAMAQA
+1259 
-1265 PTVLNQPAQPV
+1265 
-1276 VNQPAIINRPQP
+1276 
-1288 VIGQPA
+1288 
-1294 VINQPQPVV
+1294 
-1303 SQPAVIN
+1303 
-1310 QIQPAVSQPAI
+1310 
-1321 VNNLQAPA
+1321 
-1329 VQADPVPVQI
+1329 
-1339 TQSPI
+1339 
-1344 SQAAPVQVVQ
+1344 
-1354 PISQPVITQEQPTQ
+1354 
-1368 AQPQAM
+1368 
-1374 PAINV
+1374 NV
-1379 GVMPIPSLASLLT
+1379 GVMPIPSPLASLLT
-1392 PVQQIDYPKSPVYN
+1392 PVHQIDYPKPPVYN
-1406 VDSGSVTSSTI
+1406 VDSGSATSS
-1417 SSTTVSNQTTNTTAP
+1417 TTNTTAP

-1438 NVQSGAI
+1438 NIQSGAI

-1460 LAEIEEILSRQAAKA
+1460 LAEIEEILGRQAAKA

>member
-1 MAFSGFI
+1 MSLSDVI
-8 ETTIKINDAFSK
+8 STTIKINDAFSQ
-20 ALDNLSNGLG
+20 ALGKLSDGLG

-49 SQEKQAKGFFS
+49 SQEKQAKGFFG

-123 YASKTIYSASDMA
+123 YAAKTIYSASDMA

-212 STKQLVSS
+212 STKELVSS

-255 DAVDGLMDTLT
+255 DAMDGLMDTLT

-301 GITSALNSA
+301 GITNALNSA

-353 KFSKASGK
+353 KFGKASSQ
-361 AAGGSDF
+361 AADGSDF
-368 FTKLGQFSGKAV
+368 FTKLGQFSGQAV

-394 SKIKPETLQNLAKA
+394 SKIKPETLQNLAAA
-408 FVALKFGIKGIGL
+408 FVALKFGVKGIAL
-421 AVVVKALQKLA
+421 TVVVKALQKLA

-445 ITGLAVALALFK
+445 ITGLAVAFALFK

-471 AFSGLT
+471 AFNGLT
-477 LPGTNEVGAGS
+477 LPGSDEVGAGS

-495 AYMQLGAALL
+495 AYMQLGVALM
-505 LVGAAVMLT
+505 LVGAAVLLT

-519 ILAAACINLAS
+519 ILATACTNLAS
-530 SGGGAIAIFFILLAV
+530 AGGGAIALFAILLVV

-552 LAAFAPAIAAS
+552 LAVFAPAIAAS
-563 AAGFGAAL
+563 AAGLLLFGVAL
-571 ALIGVSVLMVGAGL
+571 ALIGLSVLLVGAGL
-585 LLMSMSLS
+585 LIMS
-593 SIQTYGLGASLA
+593 
-605 MLALALGITA
+605 LALANIQAYGVGAGLAMMVLAI
-615 LGIASI
+615 GIA
-621 VGAVGLLLLGAA
+621 LLGAA
-633 VLVVAVA
+633 SLIGAAGLILLGVSILIVAVA

-647 AIVAAAGVLML
+647 AIVAAAGILML

-668 MLIVSAAV
+668 LLIVSAAI

-686 IATVTAAVVA
+686 IAAITAAVVA
-696 VAASIIAVVSSIA
+696 VSASIIAVVASVA
-709 AAIIAVVSSI
+709 VAIIAVVSSI

-729 AGATI
+729 LGDTI
-734 TEVIAGI
+734 TEVITGI
-741 ADGITTVFQGVGD
+741 ADGIKTVFQGVGD
-754 TITQIINSISTGIS
+754 TISQIINSISTGIS

-782 NSIHNAGMGM
+782 NSIHNAGLGM

-871 ASTVSS
+871 AATVSS
-877 VRAGMQAA
+877 VRAGMQSA
-885 ASAANAGRGAIVAAV
+885 ASAANAGRSAIVAAV
-900 RSSIAAAVSAG
+900 RNSIAAAVSAG
-911 RSAAASMHS
+911 KSAAASMHS

-932 MRAEIGAVAAAAD
+932 MRSQVGAVAAAAD

-984 GTRSLIA
+984 GTQSLIA

-1002 AAVNASAGEGFG
+1002 AAVNASTGEGFG

-1050 QTATMTALPTQS
+1050 QTATLTALPTQS
-1062 AVTTQVPTNLTQQ
+1062 AVITQVPTNLTQQ
-1075 AITNVAPAPVQV
+1075 AITNV
-1087 LNQAPAVAVSPA
+1087 
-1099 PVQAIGQAPAVT
+1099 APAVT

-1116 VQALSQAPAVNVAP
+1116 VQALSQAPA
-1130 ASPAVN
+1130 
-1136 VASAPAQPV
+1136 PV
-1145 ISVAPAAVQAVSQ
+1145 TVGPV
-1158 LPAVNVIPAQAQAP
+1158 P
-1172 AVNVAPTPVQAPNV
+1172 AVNVAPTPVQASTAVSVAPAMAPAPAVNVAPTSVQVPNV
-1186 IVLPSVAKSPAV
+1186 IVLPSVAQSPAV
-1198 NIATGSVQQQAVSQV
+1198 NVTTGSVQ
-1213 PAVNVAP
+1213 
-1220 SSVQALNQAPVVN
+1220 
-1233 VAPSATQTPLVN
+1233 
-1245 VAPTPVQAPNISVL
+1245 
-1259 PAMAQA
+1259 
-1265 PTVLNQPAQPV
+1265 PTVINQSAQPV
-1276 VNQPAIINRPQP
+1276 VNQAAIINQSQP
-1288 VIGQPA
+1288 VIGQPT

-1339 TQSPI
+1339 MQSPI

-1392 PVQQIDYPKSPVYN
+1392 PVQQIDYPKQPVYN

-1445 QVDGAKDPQKSAEQI
+1445 QVDGANDPQKSAEQI
-1460 LAEIEEILSRQAAKA
+1460 LAEIEEILGRQAAKA

>member
-1 MAFSGFI
+1 MSLNGEI
-8 ETTIKINDAFSK
+8 STTIKINDAFSQ
-20 ALDNLSNGLG
+20 ALGKLSDGLG

-49 SQEKQAKGFFS
+49 SQEKQAKGFFG

-123 YASKTIYSASDMA
+123 YAAKTIYSASDMA

-212 STKQLVSS
+212 STKELVSS

-255 DAVDGLMDTLT
+255 DAMDGLMDSLT

-275 VSKFGINAINGLS
+275 ISKFGISAINGLS

-301 GITSALNSA
+301 GITSALNKA
-310 QTFISNFVNTA
+310 QTFIGKFVDTA
-321 KKDLGKMFDGF
+321 KTNLGKVFDNF
-332 KDSGALEAVSN
+332 KSSGALDAINSM
-343 AFDTIKTSIS
+343 FDTIGKSIT
-353 KFSKASGK
+353 KFSKNSSK
-361 AAGGSDF
+361 AAGGGDF
-368 FTKLGQFSGKAV
+368 FEKLGRVSGQAV
-380 VEIANAIASVATAI
+380 VQVANAISAVATAI

-408 FVALKFGIKGIGL
+408 FVALKFGVKGIAL
-421 AVVVKALQKLA
+421 TVVVKALQKLA

-445 ITGLAVALALFK
+445 ITGLAVAFALFK

-471 AFSGLT
+471 AFNGLT
-477 LPGTNEVGAGS
+477 LPGSDEVGAGS

-495 AYMQLGAALL
+495 AYMQLGVALM
-505 LVGAAVMLT
+505 LVGAAVLLT

-519 ILAAACINLAS
+519 ILATACTNLAS
-530 SGGGAIAIFFILLAV
+530 AGGGAIALFAILLVV

-552 LAAFAPAIAAS
+552 LAVFAPAIAAS
-563 AAGFGAAL
+563 AAGLLLFGAAL
-571 ALIGVSVLMVGAGL
+571 ALIGLSVLLVGAGL
-585 LLMSMSLS
+585 LIMSLS
-593 SIQTYGLGASLA
+593 LANIQTYGIGAGLA
-605 MLALALGITA
+605 MMVLAI
-615 LGIASI
+615 GIA
-621 VGAVGLLLLGAA
+621 LLGAA
-633 VLVVAVA
+633 SIIGAAGLILLGVAVLIVAVA
-640 LAALGIG
+640 LVALGIG
-647 AIVAAAGVLML
+647 AVVAAAGILVL
-658 AAAVAMLGVA
+658 AAAVTMLGVA
-668 MLIVSAAV
+668 MLIVSAAI

-686 IATVTAAVVA
+686 IATITAAVVA
-696 VAASIIAVVSSIA
+696 VSASIIAVVASVA
-709 AAIIAVVSSI
+709 VAIIAVVSSI

-729 AGATI
+729 WGATI
-734 TEVIAGI
+734 TEVITGI
-741 ADGITTVFQGVGD
+741 ADGIKTVFQGVGD
-754 TITQIINSISTGIS
+754 TISQIINSISTGIS

-844 ATVAASAIA
+844 ATVAAAAIA

-871 ASTVSS
+871 AATVSS

-900 RSSIAAAVSAG
+900 RNSIAAAVSAG

-932 MRAEIGAVAAAAD
+932 MRSQVGAVAAAAN

-984 GTRSLIA
+984 GTQSLIA

-1002 AAVNASAGEGFG
+1002 AAVNASTGEGFG

-1062 AVTTQVPTNLTQQ
+1062 AVTTQVPTDLTQQ
-1075 AITNVAPAPVQV
+1075 AI
-1087 LNQAPAVAVSPA
+1087 S
-1099 PVQAIGQAPAVT
+1099 QAPAVT

-1116 VQALSQAPAVNVAP
+1116 VQALSQAPAVNV
-1130 ASPAVN
+1130 
-1136 VASAPAQPV
+1136 
-1145 ISVAPAAVQAVSQ
+1145 
-1158 LPAVNVIPAQAQAP
+1158 
-1172 AVNVAPTPVQAPNV
+1172 T
-1186 IVLPSVAKSPAV
+1186 
-1198 NIATGSVQQQAVSQV
+1198 TGSVQ
-1213 PAVNVAP
+1213 
-1220 SSVQALNQAPVVN
+1220 
-1233 VAPSATQTPLVN
+1233 
-1245 VAPTPVQAPNISVL
+1245 
-1259 PAMAQA
+1259 
-1265 PTVLNQPAQPV
+1265 PTV
-1276 VNQPAIINRPQP
+1276 IN
-1288 VIGQPA
+1288 
-1294 VINQPQPVV
+1294 
-1303 SQPAVIN
+1303 
-1310 QIQPAVSQPAI
+1310 QPAVSQPAI
-1321 VNNLQAPA
+1321 VNNLQAPV

-1339 TQSPI
+1339 MQSPI

-1354 PISQPVITQEQPTQ
+1354 PISQPVITQEQPAQ

-1392 PVQQIDYPKSPVYN
+1392 PVQQIDYPKQPVYN

-1460 LAEIEEILSRQAAKA
+1460 LAEIEEILGRQAAKA

>member
-1 MAFSGFI
+1 
-8 ETTIKINDAFSK
+8 
-20 ALDNLSNGLG
+20 
-30 KSQGAFNKLK
+30 
-40 GALSGDAFG
+40 
-49 SQEKQAKGFFS
+49 
-60 SIAGGAMV
+60 MV

-93 STAWNTFEGNMKF
+93 NTAWNTFEGNMRF

-123 YASKTIYSASDMA
+123 YAAKTIYSASDMA

-212 STKQLVSS
+212 STKELVSS

-235 TKAGNN
+235 AKAGNN
-241 KYFTGMATQFKTMG
+241 KYFTGMATQFKSMG
-255 DAVDGLMDTLT
+255 DAMDGLMDTLT

-288 DALGS
+288 DALGK

-301 GITSALNSA
+301 NITSALNSA
-310 QTFISNFVNTA
+310 QKFISNFVSTA
-321 KKDLGKMFDGF
+321 KTDLGKMFDGF
-332 KDSGALEAVSN
+332 KDSGALKAVSN

-353 KFSKASGK
+353 KFSKTSSK

-394 SKIKPETLQNLAKA
+394 SKIKPETLQNLAEA
-408 FVALKFGIKGIGL
+408 FAALKFGIKGIAL
-421 AVVVKALQKLA
+421 AVVVKALQSLA
-432 DIPADTLNNLINA
+432 DIPADTLNKIINA
-445 ITGLAVALALFK
+445 IAGLAVDFALFK
-457 GLMGVVKTISAIKE
+457 GLMGVAKTISAIKM
-471 AFSGLT
+471 AFSGFT
-477 LPGTNEVGAGS
+477 LPGTSEVGAGS

-495 AYMQLGAALL
+495 AYMQLGVALL
-505 LVGAAVMLT
+505 LVGAAVLLT

-519 ILAAACINLAS
+519 VLAAACKMLAS
-530 SGGGAIAIFFILLAV
+530 SGTGAIVLFVILLVV

-552 LAAFAPAIAAS
+552 LAVFAPAIAAS
-563 AAGFGAAL
+563 AGGLLLFGAAL
-571 ALIGVSVLMVGAGL
+571 ALIGLSVLLVGAGL
-585 LLMSMSLS
+585 LIMSLALAN
-593 SIQTYGLGASLA
+593 IQTYGIGAGLA
-605 MLALALGITA
+605 MMVLAI
-615 LGIASI
+615 GIA
-621 VGAVGLLLLGAA
+621 LLGAA
-633 VLVVAVA
+633 SLIGAAGLILLGVSILIVAVA
-640 LAALGIG
+640 LVALGIG
-647 AIVAAAGVLML
+647 AIVAAAGILML

-668 MLIVSAAV
+668 MLIVSAAI

-686 IATVTAAVVA
+686 IATVTAAVVV
-696 VAASIIAVVSSIA
+696 VAASIIAVVASIA
-709 AAIIAVVSSI
+709 VAIIAVVASI
-719 GSTIGSLIAT
+719 GGTIGSLIT
-729 AGATI
+729 TVGATI
-734 TEVIAGI
+734 MGVITGI
-741 ADGITTVFQGVGD
+741 ADGIKTVVQGVGD
-754 TITQIINSISTGIS
+754 TISRIISSISTGIS

-782 NSIHNAGMGM
+782 NSIHNAGLGM

-806 IGKTVALLAS
+806 IGKTVVLLAS

-825 AQGSGLSS
+825 AQGSGLSR
-833 AGRGMVTLGAG
+833 AGSGMVTLGAG

-853 RLKAVGSNI
+853 RLKAVGSKI

-871 ASTVSS
+871 AATVSS

-885 ASAANAGRGAIVAAV
+885 ASAANAGRGAIVSAV

-932 MRAEIGAVAAAAD
+932 MRSQVGAVAAAAD

-984 GTRSLIA
+984 GTQSLIA

-1002 AAVNASAGEGFG
+1002 AAVNASTGDGFG

-1037 LDGAQATIGVKSA
+1037 LDGAKASIGLQSS
-1050 QTATMTALPTQS
+1050 QTAT
-1062 AVTTQVPTNLTQQ
+1062 
-1075 AITNVAPAPVQV
+1075 
-1087 LNQAPAVAVSPA
+1087 
-1099 PVQAIGQAPAVT
+1099 
-1111 VLPSP
+1111 
-1116 VQALSQAPAVNVAP
+1116 
-1130 ASPAVN
+1130 
-1136 VASAPAQPV
+1136 
-1145 ISVAPAAVQAVSQ
+1145 
-1158 LPAVNVIPAQAQAP
+1158 AQAQP
-1172 AVNVAPTPVQAPNV
+1172 
-1186 IVLPSVAKSPAV
+1186 
-1198 NIATGSVQQQAVSQV
+1198 
-1213 PAVNVAP
+1213 
-1220 SSVQALNQAPVVN
+1220 
-1233 VAPSATQTPLVN
+1233 
-1245 VAPTPVQAPNISVL
+1245 
-1259 PAMAQA
+1259 
-1265 PTVLNQPAQPV
+1265 
-1276 VNQPAIINRPQP
+1276 R
-1288 VIGQPA
+1288 
-1294 VINQPQPVV
+1294 
-1303 SQPAVIN
+1303 
-1310 QIQPAVSQPAI
+1310 
-1321 VNNLQAPA
+1321 A
-1329 VQADPVPVQI
+1329 VQSTNI
-1339 TQSPI
+1339 GS
-1344 SQAAPVQVVQ
+1344 
-1354 PISQPVITQEQPTQ
+1354 
-1368 AQPQAM
+1368 
-1374 PAINV
+1374 
-1379 GVMPIPSLASLLT
+1379 MPIPSLASLLT
-1392 PVQQIDYPKSPVYN
+1392 PVQPLNYPKQPVYN
-1406 VDSGSVTSSTI
+1406 VDSGSVTSNTIRSTN
-1417 SSTTVSNQTTNTTAP
+1417 VSNQATNTTTP
-1432 TSSYVI
+1432 TASYVI

-1460 LAEIEEILSRQAAKA
+1460 LAEIEEILGRQAAKA

>member
-1 MAFSGFI
+1 MSSNGEI
-8 ETTIKINDAFSK
+8 STTIKINDAFSQ
-20 ALDNLSNGLG
+20 ALDKLSDGLG

-40 GALSGDAFG
+40 GALSGDTFG

-76 GQVKNMASEVVG
+76 GKVKSMASEVVG

-123 YASKTIYSASDMA
+123 YAAKTIYSASDMA

-212 STKQLVSS
+212 STKELVSN

-255 DAVDGLMDTLT
+255 DAMDGLMDTLS

-275 VSKFGINAINGLS
+275 ISKFGINAINGLS

-301 GITSALNSA
+301 GITNALNSA
-310 QTFISNFVNTA
+310 QTFISNFVSMA
-321 KKDLGKMFDGF
+321 KTDLGKMFDGF

-353 KFSKASGK
+353 KFGKASSK

-368 FTKLGQFSGKAV
+368 FTQLGQFSGKAV
-380 VEIANAIASVATAI
+380 VEIANAVSAVATAI
-394 SKIKPETLQNLAKA
+394 GNIKPETLQNLAAA
-408 FVALKFGIKGIGL
+408 FVALKFGVKGIAL
-421 AVVVKALQKLA
+421 TVAVKALQKLA

-445 ITGLAVALALFK
+445 ITGLAVAFALFK
-457 GLMGVVKTISAIKE
+457 GLMGVAKTISAIKG
-471 AFSGLT
+471 AFSGFT
-477 LPGTNEVGAGS
+477 LPGSNEAGAGS

-519 ILAAACINLAS
+519 ILAAACSNLAS
-530 SGGGAIAIFFILLAV
+530 SGGGTIAIFFILLAV

-552 LAAFAPAIAAS
+552 LAVFAPAIAAS
-563 AAGFGAAL
+563 AVGLLLFGAAL
-571 ALIGVSVLMVGAGL
+571 ALIGLSVLLVGAGL
-585 LLMSMSLS
+585 LIMSLALAN
-593 SIQTYGLGASLA
+593 IQTYGVGAGLA
-605 MLALALGITA
+605 MMVLAI
-615 LGIASI
+615 GIA
-621 VGAVGLLLLGAA
+621 LLGAA
-633 VLVVAVA
+633 SLIGAAGLILLGVSILIVAVA

-668 MLIVSAAV
+668 MLIVSAAI

-686 IATVTAAVVA
+686 LATVTAAIAV
-696 VAASIIAVVSSIA
+696 VAASIIAVVASIA
-709 AAIIAVVSSI
+709 VAIIAVVASI
-719 GSTIGSLIAT
+719 GSTIGGLIAT
-729 AGATI
+729 LGSTI
-734 TEVIAGI
+734 TGTITGI
-741 ADGITTVFQGVGD
+741 ADGIKTVFQGVGD
-754 TITQIINSISTGIS
+754 TISQIITSISTGIS
-768 KVFNSIANVINSVG
+768 NVFNSIANVINSVG
-782 NSIHNAGMGM
+782 NSIHNAGLGL

-816 LAGGLGKVA
+816 LAGGLSKIA
-825 AQGSGLSS
+825 SQGSGLSS
-833 AGRGMVTLGAG
+833 AGSGMSTLAAG
-844 ATVAASAIA
+844 AMMAASAIA

-871 ASTVSS
+871 ADTVSS

-885 ASAANAGRGAIVAAV
+885 ANAANAGRGSIVSAV
-900 RSSIAAAVSAG
+900 RNSIDAAVSAG

-932 MRAEIGAVAAAAD
+932 MRSELGAVEAAAD
-945 ALVAQADRAARAKAK
+945 ALVAQADRAARAKAR
-960 IHSPSRLFAEVGDF
+960 IHSPSRLFAEIGDF

-984 GTRSLIA
+984 GTQSLAA

-1002 AAVNASAGEGFG
+1002 AAVNASTGEGFG

-1028 MQVVEALGG
+1028 LQVAEALGG

-1050 QTATMTALPTQS
+1050 QTANMQAQL
-1062 AVTTQVPTNLTQQ
+1062 Q
-1075 AITNVAPAPVQV
+1075 AI
-1087 LNQAPAVAVSPA
+1087 
-1099 PVQAIGQAPAVT
+1099 
-1111 VLPSP
+1111 
-1116 VQALSQAPAVNVAP
+1116 
-1130 ASPAVN
+1130 
-1136 VASAPAQPV
+1136 
-1145 ISVAPAAVQAVSQ
+1145 
-1158 LPAVNVIPAQAQAP
+1158 
-1172 AVNVAPTPVQAPNV
+1172 
-1186 IVLPSVAKSPAV
+1186 K
-1198 NIATGSVQQQAVSQV
+1198 
-1213 PAVNVAP
+1213 
-1220 SSVQALNQAPVVN
+1220 
-1233 VAPSATQTPLVN
+1233 
-1245 VAPTPVQAPNISVL
+1245 
-1259 PAMAQA
+1259 
-1265 PTVLNQPAQPV
+1265 
-1276 VNQPAIINRPQP
+1276 
-1288 VIGQPA
+1288 
-1294 VINQPQPVV
+1294 
-1303 SQPAVIN
+1303 
-1310 QIQPAVSQPAI
+1310 
-1321 VNNLQAPA
+1321 
-1329 VQADPVPVQI
+1329 VPVQ
-1339 TQSPI
+1339 P
-1344 SQAAPVQVVQ
+1344 
-1354 PISQPVITQEQPTQ
+1354 
-1368 AQPQAM
+1368 
-1374 PAINV
+1374 
-1379 GVMPIPSLASLLT
+1379 L
-1392 PVQQIDYPKSPVYN
+1392 DYPKQPVYN

-1417 SSTTVSNQTTNTTAP
+1417 SSTTVSNQATNTTAP
-1432 TSSYVI
+1432 TASYVI

-1460 LAEIEEILSRQAAKA
+1460 LAEIEEILGRQAAKA

>member
-1 MAFSGFI
+1 MSLNGFI
-8 ETTIKINDAFSK
+8 ETTIKINDAFSQ
-20 ALDNLSNGLG
+20 ALDKLSDGLG

-49 SQEKQAKGFFS
+49 SQEKQAKGFFG

-113 IANTESQLQN
+113 IATTESQLQN
-123 YASKTIYSASDMA
+123 YAAKTIYSASDMA

-179 QMAAKPK
+179 QMAAKPA
-186 VQWEDF
+186 VQWADF

-199 PAGMSAVAKAMGM
+199 PAGMAAVAKAMGM
-212 STKQLVSS
+212 STKELVSS

-255 DAVDGLMDTLT
+255 DAMDGLMDTLT
-266 YNLRKPWAA
+266 YNLRRPWAA

-301 GITSALNSA
+301 GITSALNKA
-310 QTFISNFVNTA
+310 QTFIGKFVDTA
-321 KKDLGKMFDGF
+321 KTNLGKVFDNF
-332 KDSGALEAVSN
+332 KSSGALDAINSM
-343 AFDTIKTSIS
+343 FDTIGKSIT
-353 KFSKASGK
+353 KFSKNSSK
-361 AAGGSDF
+361 AAGGGDF
-368 FTKLGQFSGKAV
+368 FEKLGWVSGQAV
-380 VEIANAIASVATAI
+380 VQVANAISAVATAI

-408 FVALKFGIKGIGL
+408 FVALKFGVKGIAL
-421 AVVVKALQKLA
+421 TVVVKALQKLA

-445 ITGLAVALALFK
+445 ITGLAVAFALFK

-471 AFSGLT
+471 AFNDLT
-477 LPGTNEVGAGS
+477 LPGSDEVGAGS

-495 AYMQLGAALL
+495 AYMQLGVALM
-505 LVGAAVMLT
+505 LVGAAVLLT

-519 ILAAACINLAS
+519 ILAAACTNLVS
-530 SGGGAIAIFFILLAV
+530 SGGGAIAIFFVLLAV

-552 LAAFAPAIAAS
+552 LAVFAPALAAS
-563 AAGFGAAL
+563 AVGLLLFGAAL
-571 ALIGVSVLMVGAGL
+571 ALIGLSVLLVGAGL
-585 LLMSMSLS
+585 LIMSLALAN
-593 SIQTYGLGASLA
+593 IQTYGVGAGLAMMVLAIGIALLGA
-605 MLALALGITA
+605 
-615 LGIASI
+615 ASI
-621 VGAVGLLLLGAA
+621 IGAVGLLLLGAA

-668 MLIVSAAV
+668 LLIVSVAV

-686 IATVTAAVVA
+686 IATVTAAVVS

-719 GSTIGSLIAT
+719 GSTIGGLIAT

-734 TEVIAGI
+734 TEVITGI
-741 ADGITTVFQGVGD
+741 ADGIKTVFQGVGD

-782 NSIHNAGMGM
+782 NSIHNAGLGM

-806 IGKTVALLAS
+806 IAKTVALLAS

-825 AQGSGLSS
+825 AQGSGLSN
-833 AGRGMVTLGAG
+833 AGRGMSTLATGAIM
-844 ATVAASAIA
+844 AASAIA

-871 ASTVSS
+871 AATVSS

-885 ASAANAGRGAIVAAV
+885 ASAANAGRGAIVSAV
-900 RSSIAAAVSAG
+900 RNSIAAAVAAG
-911 RSAAASMHS
+911 RSAAASMRS

-932 MRAEIGAVAAAAD
+932 MRSQVGAVAAAAD

-984 GTRSLIA
+984 GTQSLIA

-1002 AAVNASAGEGFG
+1002 AAVNASTGEGFG

-1037 LDGAQATIGVKSA
+1037 LDGAKASIGVQSSQTAAMRAVAGQSAISA
-1050 QTATMTALPTQS
+1050 QIPEISS
-1062 AVTTQVPTNLTQQ
+1062 AP
-1075 AITNVAPAPVQV
+1075 VAVQPAPVNIAPQTT
-1087 LNQAPAVAVSPA
+1087 QAPN
-1099 PVQAIGQAPAVT
+1099 IT
-1111 VLPSP
+1111 VLPSVAKTPAVKVAAGPVQPTVINQPQPAVSVLPTP
-1116 VQALSQAPAVNVAP
+1116 VQAPNV
-1130 ASPAVN
+1130 
-1136 VASAPAQPV
+1136 
-1145 ISVAPAAVQAVSQ
+1145 SVAPTM
-1158 LPAVNVIPAQAQAP
+1158 AQAP
-1172 AVNVAPTPVQAPNV
+1172 AVNVAPNVNVAP
-1186 IVLPSVAKSPAV
+1186 AMTQSPAV
-1198 NIATGSVQQQAVSQV
+1198 NVMS
-1213 PAVNVAP
+1213 
-1220 SSVQALNQAPVVN
+1220 APV
-1233 VAPSATQTPLVN
+1233 Q
-1245 VAPTPVQAPNISVL
+1245 
-1259 PAMAQA
+1259 
-1265 PTVLNQPAQPV
+1265 PTVISQSAQPL
-1276 VNQPAIINRPQP
+1276 VNQPAVN
-1288 VIGQPA
+1288 
-1294 VINQPQPVV
+1294 
-1303 SQPAVIN
+1303 
-1310 QIQPAVSQPAI
+1310 VSQPAI
-1321 VNNLQAPA
+1321 INNLQAPA
-1329 VQADPVPVQI
+1329 VQANPVPVQI
-1339 TQSPI
+1339 MQSPA

-1354 PISQPVITQEQPTQ
+1354 PISQPVITQEQPVQTQ
-1368 AQPQAM
+1368 AQAM
-1374 PAINV
+1374 PAISA
-1379 GVMPIPSLASLLT
+1379 GLMPIPSLASLLT
-1392 PVQQIDYPKSPVYN
+1392 PAQPLDYPKQPVYN

-1460 LAEIEEILSRQAAKA
+1460 LAEIEEILGRQAAKA

>member
-1 MAFSGFI
+1 MASDGTI
-8 ETTIKINDAFSK
+8 ETIIQIKDAFSDS
-20 ALDNLSNGLG
+20 LDKLSDGLG
-30 KSQGAFNKLK
+30 KSQGAFSKLK
-40 GALSGDAFG
+40 GALSGDVFG
-49 SQEKQAKGFFS
+49 SQEKQVKGLFS
-60 SIAGGAMV
+60 SVAGGAMV

-76 GQVKNMASEVVG
+76 GQVKTMASEVVG

-93 STAWNTFEGNMKF
+93 STAWSTFEGNMRF

-123 YASKTIYSASDMA
+123 YAAKTIYSASDMA

-179 QMAAKPK
+179 QMAAKPT

-212 STKQLVSS
+212 STKELVSS

-255 DAVDGLMDTLT
+255 DAMDGLMDTLS

-288 DALGS
+288 DALGK

-310 QTFISNFVNTA
+310 QTFISNFVSTA
-321 KKDLGKMFDGF
+321 KTDLGKMFDGF
-332 KDSGALEAVSN
+332 KDSGALKAVSS

-353 KFSKASGK
+353 KFGKTSSK

-380 VEIANAIASVATAI
+380 VEIANAVASVATAI
-394 SKIKPETLQNLAKA
+394 SKIKPETLQNLAAA
-408 FVALKFGIKGIGL
+408 FVALKFGIKGIAL
-421 AVVVKALQKLA
+421 TVVVKALQSLA

-445 ITGLAVALALFK
+445 ITGLAVAFALFK
-457 GLMGVVKTISAIKE
+457 GLMGVAKTISAIKG
-471 AFSGLT
+471 AFSGFT
-477 LPGTNEVGAGS
+477 LPGSDEVGAGS

-495 AYMQLGAALL
+495 AYMQLGVALM
-505 LVGAAVMLT
+505 LVGAAVLLT

-519 ILAAACINLAS
+519 VLAAACKMLAS
-530 SGGGAIAIFFILLAV
+530 SGTGTIVLFVILLAV

-552 LAAFAPAIAAS
+552 LAVFAPAIAAS
-563 AAGFGAAL
+563 AAGLLLFGAAL
-571 ALIGVSVLMVGAGL
+571 ALIGLSVLLVGAGL
-585 LLMSMSLS
+585 LIMSLS
-593 SIQTYGLGASLA
+593 LANIQAYGVGAGLA
-605 MLALALGITA
+605 MMVLAI
-615 LGIASI
+615 GIA
-621 VGAVGLLLLGAA
+621 LLGAA
-633 VLVVAVA
+633 SLIGAAGLILLGVSILIVAVA

-647 AIVAAAGVLML
+647 AIVASAGIIML

-668 MLIVSAAV
+668 MLIVSAAI

-686 IATVTAAVVA
+686 IATVAAAVVV
-696 VAASIIAVVSSIA
+696 VAASIIAVVASVA
-709 AAIIAVVSSI
+709 VAIMTVVASV
-719 GSTIGSLIAT
+719 GSTISSLIT
-729 AGATI
+729 TLGSTI
-734 TEVIAGI
+734 TGVITGI
-741 ADGITTVFQGVGD
+741 ADGIKTVFQGVGD
-754 TITQIINSISTGIS
+754 TISQIITSISTGIS
-768 KVFNSIANVINSVG
+768 NVFNSIANVINSVG

-816 LAGGLGKVA
+816 LSIGLGKVA
-825 AQGSGLSS
+825 SQGSGLSS
-833 AGRGMVTLGAG
+833 AGSGMVALGAG

-877 VRAGMQAA
+877 VRAGMQEA

-900 RSSIAAAVSAG
+900 HNSIAAAVSAG

-932 MRAEIGAVAAAAD
+932 MRSQVGAVAAAAD

-974 IGQGLAKGID
+974 IGQGMAVGID
-984 GTRSLIA
+984 GTQSLIA

-1002 AAVNASAGEGFG
+1002 AAVNASTGEGLG

-1037 LDGAQATIGVKSA
+1037 LDGAKASIGLQSS
-1050 QTATMTALPTQS
+1050 QTA
-1062 AVTTQVPTNLTQQ
+1062 AV
-1075 AITNVAPAPVQV
+1075 
-1087 LNQAPAVAVSPA
+1087 
-1099 PVQAIGQAPAVT
+1099 
-1111 VLPSP
+1111 
-1116 VQALSQAPAVNVAP
+1116 
-1130 ASPAVN
+1130 
-1136 VASAPAQPV
+1136 
-1145 ISVAPAAVQAVSQ
+1145 
-1158 LPAVNVIPAQAQAP
+1158 
-1172 AVNVAPTPVQAPNV
+1172 
-1186 IVLPSVAKSPAV
+1186 
-1198 NIATGSVQQQAVSQV
+1198 
-1213 PAVNVAP
+1213 
-1220 SSVQALNQAPVVN
+1220 
-1233 VAPSATQTPLVN
+1233 
-1245 VAPTPVQAPNISVL
+1245 
-1259 PAMAQA
+1259 
-1265 PTVLNQPAQPV
+1265 
-1276 VNQPAIINRPQP
+1276 
-1288 VIGQPA
+1288 
-1294 VINQPQPVV
+1294 
-1303 SQPAVIN
+1303 
-1310 QIQPAVSQPAI
+1310 
-1321 VNNLQAPA
+1321 
-1329 VQADPVPVQI
+1329 
-1339 TQSPI
+1339 
-1344 SQAAPVQVVQ
+1344 
-1354 PISQPVITQEQPTQ
+1354 Q

-1374 PAINV
+1374 QSTNV
-1379 GVMPIPSLASLLT
+1379 GSMPIPSLASLLT
-1392 PVQQIDYPKSPVYN
+1392 PVQSLDYPKQPVYN

-1417 SSTTVSNQTTNTTAP
+1417 SSTNVSNQATNTTAP
-1432 TSSYVI
+1432 TASYVI

-1460 LAEIEEILSRQAAKA
+1460 LAEIEEILGRQAAKA

>member
-1 MAFSGFI
+1 MSLKDVI
-8 ETTIKINDAFSK
+8 STTIKINDAFSQT
-20 ALDNLSNGLG
+20 LDKLSNELG

-93 STAWNTFEGNMKF
+93 GTAWNTFEGNMRF

-113 IANTESQLQN
+113 IANTESQLQS
-123 YASKTIYSASDMA
+123 YAAKTIYSASDMA

-147 KNTTALVKGFG
+147 KNTTELVKGFG

-212 STKQLVSS
+212 STKELVSS
-220 VQDGKIKTQQFFDAM
+220 VHDGKIETQQFFDAM
-235 TKAGNN
+235 AKAGNN

-255 DAVDGLMDTLT
+255 DAMGGLMDTLS

-293 IDYSKLAS
+293 IDYDKLAS
-301 GITSALNSA
+301 GITSALNKA
-310 QTFISNFVNTA
+310 QTFIGKFVDTA
-321 KKDLGKMFDGF
+321 KTDLGKVFDNF
-332 KDSGALEAVSN
+332 KSSGALDAINSM
-343 AFDTIKTSIS
+343 FDTIGKSIS
-353 KFSKASGK
+353 KFGKNSSK
-361 AAGGSDF
+361 AAGGGDF
-368 FTKLGQFSGKAV
+368 FEKLGWVSGQAV
-380 VEIANAIASVATAI
+380 VQVANAIASVATAI

-408 FVALKFGIKGIGL
+408 FVALKFGIKGIAL

-432 DIPADTLNNLINA
+432 DIPADTLNNLITA
-445 ITGLAVALALFK
+445 ITGLAVAFALFK

-471 AFSGLT
+471 AFSGFT
-477 LPGTNEVGAGS
+477 LPGSDEVGAGS

-495 AYMQLGAALL
+495 AYMQLGVALM
-505 LVGAAVMLT
+505 LVGAAVLLT

-519 ILAAACINLAS
+519 ILATACISLAS
-530 SGGGAIAIFFILLAV
+530 AGGGAIAIFAILLVV

-552 LAAFAPAIAAS
+552 LAVFAPAIAAS
-563 AAGFGAAL
+563 ASGLLLFGAAL
-571 ALIGVSVLMVGAGL
+571 ALIGVSVLLVGAGL

-605 MLALALGITA
+605 MIALALGITV
-615 LGIASI
+615 LGTASI
-621 VGAVGLLLLGAA
+621 AGAVGLLLLGAA

-647 AIVAAAGVLML
+647 AIVASAGILML
-658 AAAVAMLGVA
+658 AAAFAMLGVA
-668 MLIVSAAV
+668 MLIVSAAI

-696 VAASIIAVVSSIA
+696 VAASIIAVVATVAVS
-709 AAIIAVVSSI
+709 IIAIVSSVVSA
-719 GSTIGSLIAT
+719 IGSLIAT
-729 AGATI
+729 LGSTI
-734 TEVIAGI
+734 TEVITGI
-741 ADGITTVFQGVGD
+741 ADGIKTVFQGVGD
-754 TITQIINSISTGIS
+754 TISQIIDSISTGIS
-768 KVFNSIANVINSVG
+768 NVFNSIANVINSVG
-782 NSIHNAGMGM
+782 NSIHNAGIGL
-792 QEIAAGLRAIASVG
+792 QEIAAGLKAIASVG
-806 IGKTVALLAS
+806 IGKTVALLVS

-825 AQGSGLSS
+825 SQGSGLSS

-844 ATVAASAIA
+844 ATVAAGAIA

-871 ASTVSS
+871 AATVSS
-877 VRAGMQAA
+877 VKAGMQEA

-900 RSSIAAAVSAG
+900 HNSIAAAVSAG

-932 MRAEIGAVAAAAD
+932 MRTQVGAVAAVAD
-945 ALVAQADRAARAKAK
+945 ELVAQADRAARAKAK

-984 GTRSLIA
+984 GTQNLIA
-991 HSSEGL
+991 HSGEGL
-997 IDSAY
+997 IDYAY
-1002 AAVNASAGEGFG
+1002 AAVNASTGEGFG

-1050 QTATMTALPTQS
+1050 QTATMAALKP
-1062 AVTTQVPTNLTQQ
+1062 
-1075 AITNVAPAPVQV
+1075 
-1087 LNQAPAVAVSPA
+1087 
-1099 PVQAIGQAPAVT
+1099 
-1111 VLPSP
+1111 
-1116 VQALSQAPAVNVAP
+1116 
-1130 ASPAVN
+1130 
-1136 VASAPAQPV
+1136 
-1145 ISVAPAAVQAVSQ
+1145 
-1158 LPAVNVIPAQAQAP
+1158 
-1172 AVNVAPTPVQAPNV
+1172 
-1186 IVLPSVAKSPAV
+1186 
-1198 NIATGSVQQQAVSQV
+1198 
-1213 PAVNVAP
+1213 
-1220 SSVQALNQAPVVN
+1220 
-1233 VAPSATQTPLVN
+1233 
-1245 VAPTPVQAPNISVL
+1245 
-1259 PAMAQA
+1259 
-1265 PTVLNQPAQPV
+1265 
-1276 VNQPAIINRPQP
+1276 
-1288 VIGQPA
+1288 
-1294 VINQPQPVV
+1294 
-1303 SQPAVIN
+1303 
-1310 QIQPAVSQPAI
+1310 
-1321 VNNLQAPA
+1321 
-1329 VQADPVPVQI
+1329 
-1339 TQSPI
+1339 
-1344 SQAAPVQVVQ
+1344 
-1354 PISQPVITQEQPTQ
+1354 
-1368 AQPQAM
+1368 
-1374 PAINV
+1374 
-1379 GVMPIPSLASLLT
+1379 
-1392 PVQQIDYPKSPVYN
+1392 PVYS
-1406 VDSGSVTSSTI
+1406 VDSGSATSSTI

-1438 NVQSGAI
+1438 NIQSGAI

-1460 LAEIEEILSRQAAKA
+1460 LAEIEEILGRQAAKA

>member
-1 MAFSGFI
+1 MAFDGTI
-8 ETTIKINDAFSK
+8 ETIIRIKDAFSDG
-20 ALDNLSNGLG
+20 LDKLSKGLNQ
-30 KSQGAFNKLK
+30 SQSAFNKLK

-123 YASKTIYSASDMA
+123 YAAKTIYSASDMA

-212 STKQLVSS
+212 STKELVSS

-255 DAVDGLMDTLT
+255 DAMDGLMDSLT

-310 QTFISNFVNTA
+310 QTFISNFVTTA
-321 KKDLGKMFDGF
+321 KKNLGKMFDGF

-408 FVALKFGIKGIGL
+408 FVALKFGIKGIAL
-421 AVVVKALQKLA
+421 TVVVKALQKLA
-432 DIPADTLNNLINA
+432 DIPADTLNNLINSLIA
-445 ITGLAVALALFK
+445 LAVAFALFK

-471 AFSGLT
+471 AFKDLT
-477 LPGTNEVGAGS
+477 LPGSDEVGAGS

-495 AYMQLGAALL
+495 AYMQLGVALM
-505 LVGAAVMLT
+505 LVGAAVLLT

-519 ILAAACINLAS
+519 LLAAACTKLVS
-530 SGGGAIAIFFILLAV
+530 SGGGAIAIFFVLLVV

-552 LAAFAPAIAAS
+552 LVAFAPAIAAS
-563 AAGFGAAL
+563 AVGLMLFGVAL
-571 ALIGVSVLMVGAGL
+571 SLIGLSVLLVGAGL
-585 LLMSMSLS
+585 LVMSLALAN
-593 SIQTYGLGASLA
+593 IQTYGVGAGLA
-605 MLALALGITA
+605 MMVLAIGIAL
-615 LGIASI
+615 LGVASI

-668 MLIVSAAV
+668 MLIVSVAV

-686 IATVTAAVVA
+686 IAAVTAAVVA

-709 AAIIAVVSSI
+709 VAIIAVVSSI
-719 GSTIGSLIAT
+719 GSTIGGLIAA

-734 TEVIAGI
+734 TEVITGI
-741 ADGITTVFQGVGD
+741 ADSIKTVFQGVGD
-754 TITQIINSISTGIS
+754 MITQIINSISTGIS

-782 NSIHNAGMGM
+782 NSIHNAGLGM

-806 IGKTVALLAS
+806 IAKTVALLAS

-833 AGRGMVTLGAG
+833 AGRGMSTLATGAIM
-844 ATVAASAIA
+844 VASAIA
-853 RLKAVGSNI
+853 RLKAIGSNI

-871 ASTVSS
+871 AATVSS

-885 ASAANAGRGAIVAAV
+885 ASAANAGRGAIVSAV
-900 RSSIAAAVSAG
+900 RNSIAAAVSAG

-932 MRAEIGAVAAAAD
+932 MRSQVGAVAAAAD

-984 GTRSLIA
+984 GTQSLIA

-1002 AAVNASAGEGFG
+1002 AAVNASTGEGFG

-1037 LDGAQATIGVKSA
+1037 LDGAKASIGVS
-1050 QTATMTALPTQS
+1050 QTATVQAVADQS
-1062 AVTTQVPTNLTQQ
+1062 AIAAQVPTNLTQQ
-1075 AITNVAPAPVQV
+1075 AIAN
-1087 LNQAPAVAVSPA
+1087 VSPA
-1099 PVQAIGQAPAVT
+1099 PVQVSSVAPNVNVSPAAVQAPAINVVPVVAQAVSQAPNVNVLPTQAQVPEISSAPVAVQPAPVNIAPQTAQAPNIT
-1111 VLPSP
+1111 VLPSVAETPAVKVATGPVQPTVINQPQPAVSVLPTP
-1116 VQALSQAPAVNVAP
+1116 VQAPNVNVAP
-1130 ASPAVN
+1130 AM
-1136 VASAPAQPV
+1136 AQV
-1145 ISVAPAAVQAVSQ
+1145 
-1158 LPAVNVIPAQAQAP
+1158 P

-1186 IVLPSVAKSPAV
+1186 SVVPTMA
-1198 NIATGSVQQQAVSQV
+1198 QA
-1213 PAVNVAP
+1213 PAVNVM
-1220 SSVQALNQAPVVN
+1220 S
-1233 VAPSATQTPLVN
+1233 
-1245 VAPTPVQAPNISVL
+1245 TPVQ
-1259 PAMAQA
+1259 
-1265 PTVLNQPAQPV
+1265 PTVINQSAQPL
-1276 VNQPAIINRPQP
+1276 VNQPAVN
-1288 VIGQPA
+1288 
-1294 VINQPQPVV
+1294 
-1303 SQPAVIN
+1303 
-1310 QIQPAVSQPAI
+1310 VSQPAI
-1321 VNNLQAPA
+1321 VNNLQTPA
-1329 VQADPVPVQI
+1329 VQANPVPVQI
-1339 TQSPI
+1339 MQSPA

-1354 PISQPVITQEQPTQ
+1354 PISQPVITQEQPAQTQ
-1368 AQPQAM
+1368 AQAM
-1374 PAINV
+1374 PAITA
-1379 GVMPIPSLASLLT
+1379 GLMPIPSLASLLT
-1392 PVQQIDYPKSPVYN
+1392 PVQPLDYPKQPVYN

-1460 LAEIEEILSRQAAKA
+1460 LAEIEEILGRQAAKA

>member
-1 MAFSGFI
+1 MSLNGVI
-8 ETTIKINDAFSK
+8 STTIKINDAFSQ
-20 ALDNLSNGLG
+20 ALGKLSDGLG

-49 SQEKQAKGFFS
+49 SQEKQAKGFFG

-113 IANTESQLQN
+113 IATTESQLQN
-123 YASKTIYSASDMA
+123 YAAKTIYSASDMA

-179 QMAAKPK
+179 QMAAKPA
-186 VQWEDF
+186 VQWADF

-199 PAGMSAVAKAMGM
+199 PAGMAAVAKAMGM
-212 STKQLVSS
+212 STKELVSS

-255 DAVDGLMDTLT
+255 DAMDGLMDTLT
-266 YNLRKPWAA
+266 YNLRKPWGAL
-275 VSKFGINAINGLS
+275 SKFGINAINGLS
-288 DALGS
+288 DALSS

-343 AFDTIKTSIS
+343 AFDTIKTSID
-353 KFSKASGK
+353 KFSKTSGK

-394 SKIKPETLQNLAKA
+394 SKIKPETLQNLAAA
-408 FVALKFGIKGIGL
+408 FVALKFGLKGIGL

-445 ITGLAVALALFK
+445 ITGLAVAFALFK

-471 AFSGLT
+471 AFSGFT

-495 AYMQLGAALL
+495 AYMQLGVALM
-505 LVGAAVMLT
+505 LVGAAVLLT

-552 LAAFAPAIAAS
+552 LAVFAPAIAAS
-563 AAGFGAAL
+563 AVGLLMFGAAL
-571 ALIGVSVLMVGAGL
+571 ALIGLSVLLVGAGL
-585 LLMSMSLS
+585 LIMSLALAN
-593 SIQTYGLGASLA
+593 IQTYGVGAGLAMMVLAIGIALLGA
-605 MLALALGITA
+605 
-615 LGIASI
+615 ASI
-621 VGAVGLLLLGAA
+621 VGAVGLLLLGVA

-647 AIVAAAGVLML
+647 AIVAAAGILLL

-686 IATVTAAVVA
+686 IATVTAAVVS

-719 GSTIGSLIAT
+719 GSTISGLIAT

-734 TEVIAGI
+734 TEVITGI
-741 ADGITTVFQGVGD
+741 ADGIKTVFQGVGD

-782 NSIHNAGMGM
+782 NSIHNAGLGM

-806 IGKTVALLAS
+806 IAKTVALLAS

-871 ASTVSS
+871 AATVSS

-885 ASAANAGRGAIVAAV
+885 ASAANAVRGAIVAAV
-900 RSSIAAAVSAG
+900 RNSIAAAVSAG

-932 MRAEIGAVAAAAD
+932 MRSQIGAVAAAAD

-984 GTRSLIA
+984 GTQSLIA

-1002 AAVNASAGEGFG
+1002 AAVNASTGEGFG
-1014 DSLASGFMT
+1014 ESLASGFMT

-1037 LDGAQATIGVKSA
+1037 LDGAKASIGVQSS
-1050 QTATMTALPTQS
+1050 QTAAMRAVASQS
-1062 AVTTQVPTNLTQQ
+1062 AVTAQAPTVNVLPTQAQVPEISS
-1075 AITNVAPAPVQV
+1075 APVAVQPAPVSIAPQTT
-1087 LNQAPAVAVSPA
+1087 QAPN
-1099 PVQAIGQAPAVT
+1099 IT
-1111 VLPSP
+1111 VLPSVAETPAVKVATGPVQPTVINQPQPAVSVLPTP
-1116 VQALSQAPAVNVAP
+1116 VQAPNVNVAP
-1130 ASPAVN
+1130 AM
-1136 VASAPAQPV
+1136 
-1145 ISVAPAAVQAVSQ
+1145 
-1158 LPAVNVIPAQAQAP
+1158 AQAP
-1172 AVNVAPTPVQAPNV
+1172 AVNVAPNV
-1186 IVLPSVAKSPAV
+1186 NVVPAM
-1198 NIATGSVQQQAVSQV
+1198 AQV
-1213 PAVNVAP
+1213 PAVNV
-1220 SSVQALNQAPVVN
+1220 SSAPVQPTVIN
-1233 VAPSATQTPLVN
+1233 QSAQPLVN
-1245 VAPTPVQAPNISVL
+1245 
-1259 PAMAQA
+1259 
-1265 PTVLNQPAQPV
+1265 QPA
-1276 VNQPAIINRPQP
+1276 VNVSQPAIIN
-1288 VIGQPA
+1288 
-1294 VINQPQPVV
+1294 
-1303 SQPAVIN
+1303 
-1310 QIQPAVSQPAI
+1310 
-1321 VNNLQAPA
+1321 NLQTPA
-1329 VQADPVPVQI
+1329 VQANPVPVQI
-1339 TQSPI
+1339 MQSPA

-1354 PISQPVITQEQPTQ
+1354 PISQPVITQEQPVQTQ
-1368 AQPQAM
+1368 AQAM
-1374 PAINV
+1374 PAISA
-1379 GVMPIPSLASLLT
+1379 GLMPIPSLASLLT
-1392 PVQQIDYPKSPVYN
+1392 PVQPLDYPKQPVYN

-1460 LAEIEEILSRQAAKA
+1460 LAEIEEILGRQAAKA

>member
-1 MAFSGFI
+1 MAADGTI
-8 ETTIKINDAFSK
+8 ETIIQIKDAFSDS
-20 ALDNLSNGLG
+20 LDKLSDGLG

-40 GALSGDAFG
+40 GALSGDVFG
-49 SQEKQAKGFFS
+49 SQEKQSKGFFN

-93 STAWNTFEGNMKF
+93 STAWNTFEGNMRF

-123 YASKTIYSASDMA
+123 YAAKTIYSASDMA

-179 QMAAKPK
+179 QMAAKPT

-212 STKQLVSS
+212 STKELVSN

-255 DAVDGLMDTLT
+255 DAMDGLMDTLS

-288 DALGS
+288 NALGK

-310 QTFISNFVNTA
+310 QTFISNFVTTA
-321 KKDLGKMFDGF
+321 KKDLGEMFDGF
-332 KDSGALEAVSN
+332 KDSGALKAVSN

-353 KFSKASGK
+353 KFGKTSSK

-368 FTKLGQFSGKAV
+368 FKKLGQFSGKSV
-380 VEIANAIASVATAI
+380 VEIANAVASVATAI
-394 SKIKPETLQNLAKA
+394 SKIKPETLQNLAAA
-408 FVALKFGIKGIGL
+408 FVALKFGIKGIAL
-421 AVVVKALQKLA
+421 TVVVKALQSLA

-445 ITGLAVALALFK
+445 ITGLAVAFALFK
-457 GLMGVVKTISAIKE
+457 GLMGVAKTISAIKG
-471 AFSGLT
+471 AFSGFT
-477 LPGTNEVGAGS
+477 LPGSDEVGAGS

-495 AYMQLGAALL
+495 AYMQLGVALM
-505 LVGAAVMLT
+505 LVGAAVLLT

-519 ILAAACINLAS
+519 VLAAACKMLAS
-530 SGGGAIAIFFILLAV
+530 SGAGTIALFVILLAV

-552 LAAFAPAIAAS
+552 LAVFAPAIAAS
-563 AAGFGAAL
+563 AAGLLLFGAAL
-571 ALIGVSVLMVGAGL
+571 ALIGLSVLLVGAGL
-585 LLMSMSLS
+585 LIMSLS
-593 SIQTYGLGASLA
+593 LANIQAYGVGAGLA
-605 MLALALGITA
+605 MMVLAI
-615 LGIASI
+615 GIA
-621 VGAVGLLLLGAA
+621 LLGAA
-633 VLVVAVA
+633 SLIGAAGLILLGVSILIVAVA

-647 AIVAAAGVLML
+647 AIVAAAGILML

-668 MLIVSAAV
+668 LMIVSAAI
-676 TGIVTSMIAM
+676 TGIVASIIAI
-686 IATVTAAVVA
+686 IATITAAVVV
-696 VAASIIAVVSSIA
+696 VAASIIAVVASIA
-709 AAIIAVVSSI
+709 VAIIAVVASV
-719 GSTIGSLIAT
+719 GSTISGLIT
-729 AGATI
+729 TIGGTI
-734 TEVIAGI
+734 TSVISGI
-741 ADGITTVFQGVGD
+741 ANGITQIIQGVGD
-754 TITQIINSISTGIS
+754 TISRIITSISTGIS
-768 KVFNSIANVINSVG
+768 NVFNSIANVINSVG
-782 NSIHNAGMGM
+782 NSIHNAGLGM

-816 LAGGLGKVA
+816 LAGGLSKVA
-825 AQGSGLSS
+825 SQGSGLSS
-833 AGRGMVTLGAG
+833 AGSGMVTLGAG

-853 RLKAVGSNI
+853 RLKAVSSKI
-862 KIVAPKANF
+862 KIVAPKADF
-871 ASTVSS
+871 AATVSS

-885 ASAANAGRGAIVAAV
+885 ASAANAGRGAIVSAV
-900 RSSIAAAVSAG
+900 HNSIAAAVSAG

-932 MRAEIGAVAAAAD
+932 MRSQVGAVAAAAD
-945 ALVAQADRAARAKAK
+945 ALIAQADRAARAKAK

-984 GTRSLIA
+984 GTQSLIA

-1002 AAVNASAGEGFG
+1002 AAVNASTGEGFG

-1037 LDGAQATIGVKSA
+1037 LDGAKASIGLQSS
-1050 QTATMTALPTQS
+1050 QTATA
-1062 AVTTQVPTNLTQQ
+1062 
-1075 AITNVAPAPVQV
+1075 
-1087 LNQAPAVAVSPA
+1087 
-1099 PVQAIGQAPAVT
+1099 
-1111 VLPSP
+1111 
-1116 VQALSQAPAVNVAP
+1116 
-1130 ASPAVN
+1130 
-1136 VASAPAQPV
+1136 
-1145 ISVAPAAVQAVSQ
+1145 
-1158 LPAVNVIPAQAQAP
+1158 
-1172 AVNVAPTPVQAPNV
+1172 
-1186 IVLPSVAKSPAV
+1186 
-1198 NIATGSVQQQAVSQV
+1198 
-1213 PAVNVAP
+1213 
-1220 SSVQALNQAPVVN
+1220 
-1233 VAPSATQTPLVN
+1233 
-1245 VAPTPVQAPNISVL
+1245 
-1259 PAMAQA
+1259 
-1265 PTVLNQPAQPV
+1265 
-1276 VNQPAIINRPQP
+1276 
-1288 VIGQPA
+1288 
-1294 VINQPQPVV
+1294 
-1303 SQPAVIN
+1303 
-1310 QIQPAVSQPAI
+1310 
-1321 VNNLQAPA
+1321 
-1329 VQADPVPVQI
+1329 
-1339 TQSPI
+1339 
-1344 SQAAPVQVVQ
+1344 
-1354 PISQPVITQEQPTQ
+1354 Q

-1374 PAINV
+1374 QSTNI
-1379 GVMPIPSLASLLT
+1379 GSMPIPSLASLLT
-1392 PVQQIDYPKSPVYN
+1392 PVQSLNYPKQPVYN
-1406 VDSGSVTSSTI
+1406 VDGGSVTSSTI
-1417 SSTTVSNQTTNTTAP
+1417 SSTNVSNQATNTTAP
-1432 TSSYVI
+1432 TASYVI
-1438 NVQSGAI
+1438 NIQSGAI

-1460 LAEIEEILSRQAAKA
+1460 LAEIEEILGRQAAKA

>member
-1 MAFSGFI
+1 MAFDGTI
-8 ETTIKINDAFSK
+8 ETIIRIKDAFSDG
-20 ALDNLSNGLG
+20 LDKLSKGLNQ
-30 KSQGAFNKLK
+30 SQSAFDKLK

-49 SQEKQAKGFFS
+49 SQEKQAKGFFN

-93 STAWNTFEGNMKF
+93 STAWNTFEGNMRF

-123 YASKTIYSASDMA
+123 YAAKTIYSASDMA

-212 STKQLVSS
+212 STKELVSS

-255 DAVDGLMDTLT
+255 DAMDGLMDSLT

-275 VSKFGINAINGLS
+275 ISKFGINAINGLS

-301 GITSALNSA
+301 GITNALDKA
-310 QTFISNFVNTA
+310 QTFIGKFVDTA
-321 KKDLGKMFDGF
+321 KTNLGKVFDNF
-332 KDSGALEAVSN
+332 KSSGALDAINSM
-343 AFDTIKTSIS
+343 FDTIGKSIS
-353 KFSKASGK
+353 KFSKNSSK
-361 AAGGSDF
+361 AAGGGDF
-368 FTKLGQFSGKAV
+368 FEKLGWVSGQAV
-380 VEIANAIASVATAI
+380 VQVANAISAVATAI

-408 FVALKFGIKGIGL
+408 FVALKFGVKGIAL

-445 ITGLAVALALFK
+445 ITGLAVAFALFK

-477 LPGTNEVGAGS
+477 LPGSDEVGVGS

-495 AYMQLGAALL
+495 AYMQLGKALL
-505 LVGAAVMLT
+505 LVGAAVLLT

-519 ILAAACINLAS
+519 VLAAACKMLAS
-530 SGGGAIAIFFILLAV
+530 SGAGTIALFAILLVV

-552 LAAFAPAIAAS
+552 LAVFAPAIAAS
-563 AAGFGAAL
+563 AAGLLLFGVAL
-571 ALIGVSVLMVGAGL
+571 ALIGLSVLLVGAGL
-585 LLMSMSLS
+585 LIMSLALAN
-593 SIQTYGLGASLA
+593 IQTYGVGAGLA
-605 MLALALGITA
+605 MMVLAIGLA
-615 LGIASI
+615 
-621 VGAVGLLLLGAA
+621 LLGAA
-633 VLVVAVA
+633 SLIGAAGLILLGVSILIVAVA

-647 AIVAAAGVLML
+647 AIVAAAGILVL
-658 AAAVAMLGVA
+658 AVAVTMLGVA
-668 MLIVSAAV
+668 MLIVSAAI
-676 TGIVTSMIAM
+676 TGIVTSMITM
-686 IATVTAAVVA
+686 IATITAAVVA
-696 VAASIIAVVSSIA
+696 VSASIIAVVASVA
-709 AAIIAVVSSI
+709 VAIIAVVSSI

-729 AGATI
+729 LGATI
-734 TEVIAGI
+734 TEVITGI
-741 ADGITTVFQGVGD
+741 ADGIKTVFQGVGD
-754 TITQIINSISTGIS
+754 TISQIVNSISTGIS
-768 KVFNSIANVINSVG
+768 NVFNSIANVINSVG

-806 IGKTVALLAS
+806 IAKTVALLAS

-833 AGRGMVTLGAG
+833 AGRGMVTLGTG

-871 ASTVSS
+871 AATVSS

-900 RSSIAAAVSAG
+900 RNSIAAAVSAG

-984 GTRSLIA
+984 GTQSLIA

-1002 AAVNASAGEGFG
+1002 AAVNASTGEGFG

-1087 LNQAPAVAVSPA
+1087 LNQTPAVAVSPA
-1099 PVQAIGQAPAVT
+1099 PVQAI
-1111 VLPSP
+1111 
-1116 VQALSQAPAVNVAP
+1116 SQAPTINIAAPAAQTPLVNVAP
-1130 ASPAVN
+1130 TPMQASTAV
-1136 VASAPAQPV
+1136 
-1145 ISVAPAAVQAVSQ
+1145 SVAPAM
-1158 LPAVNVIPAQAQAP
+1158 AQAP

-1198 NIATGSVQQQAVSQV
+1198 NVTTGSVQ
-1213 PAVNVAP
+1213 
-1220 SSVQALNQAPVVN
+1220 
-1233 VAPSATQTPLVN
+1233 
-1245 VAPTPVQAPNISVL
+1245 
-1259 PAMAQA
+1259 
-1265 PTVLNQPAQPV
+1265 PTVINQPAQPV
-1276 VNQPAIINRPQP
+1276 VNQPAIINQSQP
-1288 VIGQPA
+1288 VIGQPT
-1294 VINQPQPVV
+1294 VINQPQTVV

-1321 VNNLQAPA
+1321 VNNLQSPA

-1339 TQSPI
+1339 MQSPI

-1379 GVMPIPSLASLLT
+1379 GVMPIPSLASLLN

-1460 LAEIEEILSRQAAKA
+1460 LAEIEEILGRQAAKA

>member
-1 MAFSGFI
+1 MSSNG
-8 ETTIKINDAFSK
+8 EVSTTIKINDAFSQ
-20 ALDNLSNGLG
+20 ALDKLSDGLG

-40 GALSGDAFG
+40 GALSGDTFG
-49 SQEKQAKGFFS
+49 SQEKQAKGFFN

-76 GQVKNMASEVVG
+76 GKVKNMASEVVG

-123 YASKTIYSASDMA
+123 YAAKTIYSASDMA

-212 STKQLVSS
+212 STKELVSS

-255 DAVDGLMDTLT
+255 DAMDGLMDTLS

-275 VSKFGINAINGLS
+275 ISKFGINAISGLS

-310 QTFISNFVNTA
+310 QTFIGNFVSTA

-332 KDSGALEAVSN
+332 KGSGALEAVSN

-380 VEIANAIASVATAI
+380 IEIANAIASVATAI
-394 SKIKPETLQNLAKA
+394 GKIKPETLQNLAAA
-408 FVALKFGIKGIGL
+408 FVALKFGVKGITL

-445 ITGLAVALALFK
+445 ITALAVAVALFK
-457 GLMGVVKTISAIKE
+457 GLMGVAKTISAIKG

-477 LPGTNEVGAGS
+477 LPGSDEAGAGS

-495 AYMQLGAALL
+495 AYMQLGVALL

-519 ILAAACINLAS
+519 ILAAACSNLAS

-552 LAAFAPAIAAS
+552 LAVFAPAIAAS
-563 AAGFGAAL
+563 AAGLLLFGAAL
-571 ALIGVSVLMVGAGL
+571 ALVGLSVLLVGAGL

-605 MLALALGITA
+605 MMALALGITV
-615 LGIASI
+615 LGVASV

-647 AIVAAAGVLML
+647 AIVASAGILML

-668 MLIVSAAV
+668 MLIVSAAI

-686 IATVTAAVVA
+686 IATVTAAIAV
-696 VAASIIAVVSSIA
+696 VAASIIAVVASIA
-709 AAIIAVVSSI
+709 VAIIAVVASI
-719 GSTIGSLIAT
+719 GSTIGGLIAT
-729 AGATI
+729 LGSTI
-734 TEVIAGI
+734 TGTITGI
-741 ADGITTVFQGVGD
+741 ADGIKTVFQGVGD
-754 TITQIINSISTGIS
+754 TISQIITSISTGIS
-768 KVFNSIANVINSVG
+768 NVFNSIANVINSVG
-782 NSIHNAGMGM
+782 NSIHNAGLGL
-792 QEIAAGLRAIASVG
+792 QDIAAGLRAIASVG

-816 LAGGLGKVA
+816 LAGGLSKIA
-825 AQGSGLSS
+825 SQGSGLSS
-833 AGRGMVTLGAG
+833 AGSGMSTLAAG
-844 ATVAASAIA
+844 AIMAAGAIA

-871 ASTVSS
+871 ADTVSS

-885 ASAANAGRGAIVAAV
+885 ANAANAGRGSIVSAV
-900 RSSIAAAVSAG
+900 RNSIDAAVSAG

-932 MRAEIGAVAAAAD
+932 MRSELGAVEAAAD

-960 IHSPSRLFAEVGDF
+960 IHSPSRLFAEIGDF

-984 GTRSLIA
+984 GTQSLAA

-1002 AAVNASAGEGFG
+1002 AAVNASTGEGFG

-1037 LDGAQATIGVKSA
+1037 LDGARATIGVKSA

-1062 AVTTQVPTNLTQQ
+1062 AVTTQVPTNWTQQ
-1075 AITNVAPAPVQV
+1075 AT
-1087 LNQAPAVAVSPA
+1087 
-1099 PVQAIGQAPAVT
+1099 
-1111 VLPSP
+1111 
-1116 VQALSQAPAVNVAP
+1116 
-1130 ASPAVN
+1130 
-1136 VASAPAQPV
+1136 
-1145 ISVAPAAVQAVSQ
+1145 
-1158 LPAVNVIPAQAQAP
+1158 
-1172 AVNVAPTPVQAPNV
+1172 
-1186 IVLPSVAKSPAV
+1186 
-1198 NIATGSVQQQAVSQV
+1198 
-1213 PAVNVAP
+1213 
-1220 SSVQALNQAPVVN
+1220 
-1233 VAPSATQTPLVN
+1233 
-1245 VAPTPVQAPNISVL
+1245 
-1259 PAMAQA
+1259 
-1265 PTVLNQPAQPV
+1265 
-1276 VNQPAIINRPQP
+1276 
-1288 VIGQPA
+1288 
-1294 VINQPQPVV
+1294 
-1303 SQPAVIN
+1303 
-1310 QIQPAVSQPAI
+1310 
-1321 VNNLQAPA
+1321 
-1329 VQADPVPVQI
+1329 
-1339 TQSPI
+1339 
-1344 SQAAPVQVVQ
+1344 
-1354 PISQPVITQEQPTQ
+1354 
-1368 AQPQAM
+1368 
-1374 PAINV
+1374 NV
-1379 GVMPIPSLASLLT
+1379 GVMPIPSPLASLLT
-1392 PVQQIDYPKSPVYN
+1392 PVHQIDYPKPPVYN
-1406 VDSGSVTSSTI
+1406 VDSGSTTSSTI
-1417 SSTTVSNQTTNTTAP
+1417 SSTTVSNQATNTTAP

-1438 NVQSGAI
+1438 NIQSGAI

-1460 LAEIEEILSRQAAKA
+1460 LAEIEEILGRQAAKA